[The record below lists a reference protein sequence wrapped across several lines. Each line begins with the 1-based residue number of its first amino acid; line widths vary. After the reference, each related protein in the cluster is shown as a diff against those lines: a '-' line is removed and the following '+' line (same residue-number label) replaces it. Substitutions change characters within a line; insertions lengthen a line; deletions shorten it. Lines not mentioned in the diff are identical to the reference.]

1 MSKSSTRRVPMVLI
15 VVLAILLASLMSFSI
30 VDGISKAD
38 ENIVKQNSLS
48 LGHLSDIH
56 YFPLHHC
63 YQDVKADNYKTSDFY
78 DSMTGDTKLVLES
91 GIILKQQV
99 EALIKDA
106 KDGVCPQFVLATG
119 DLSKNGEATA
129 LVDVANSLR
138 YMQNEIR
145 KIAGYENFQVFA
157 TPGNHDLY
165 NTSGAL
171 YSQKDGSARKSD
183 ALSAMQFA
191 LVFAGLGYPNA
202 NLTGDDGAID
212 LTEYLPEDYWF
223 GEFTKDYQV
232 SYNSDKVNIHYYN
245 ENLEAVASKTTTAE
259 KLALYYAIGDVNNAL
274 SFSAEIL
281 NPGLEDYSLL
291 VIDASDRQAADIGAL
306 VRINKSEYEV
316 LKAAGTADN
325 FKYYL
330 EKADGAI
337 NTDKEASADELAR
350 ALASGSHVYRS
361 TGLDHLCG
369 GRLTEKLLDWMQK
382 YCEQQ
387 NVEGK
392 STLGEETVIACF
404 HQNALPHWEMEDEI
418 LKDFTIYNWEN
429 TAKRMLD
436 MGIRYVFTGHMH
448 VCDAMTYTDAAGR
461 TLYDFQTG
469 SCVSYYSPRR
479 YTTISRYDA
488 NGKLGEDCVSN
499 VMTLNTVD
507 IKEVPSSNVF
517 EAAPWNQA
525 TYDAAIATY
534 KANPTHTNWEAV
546 VATNPDY
553 LAYIIQYDD
562 MSRLNYNDYIT
573 KEIYSQLLDR
583 LVGHFVS
590 QNTIDS
596 LVSKVT
602 DVVKSGNMV
611 VSLVAS
617 TLFPDIQVPSE
628 EFEGDFDTV
637 KIDSQ
642 KALCGL
648 VDYILYTV
656 LYDMPYQY
664 EGKTVNKVL
673 DVVNKVVGNI
683 LDWSFGDE
691 NIQSSVN
698 PANKGKM
705 KVQDIASFILTAHTI
720 GIEISFDETYDSID
734 AKYTEVAC
742 GEETFRFQQPTDA
755 TYRKRMLA
763 ALNDMCDQLESG
775 VFVDRLLKALL
786 NPVFSDEGSV
796 LKTLL
801 THKFDFNNAVTK
813 GYITKDQMTSLKD
826 GLGKGL
832 PGLLKLPVVK
842 TALEKFGIN
851 LQLADDF
858 SIDAENFVI
867 ADVVNDLLPAIKP
880 IVAKLLGFTLDGN
893 DVIGIV
899 QNFLDSYLVDSFYKG
914 LGGIA
919 KDIVV
924 TFATDVYPDL
934 ADFTNP
940 AAPTTFQPHADYVY
954 GNVKLSYLASLNKV
968 SKVGATFNAA
978 TQDNGRVPSRV
989 TTNFDTA
996 SGTTTFT
1003 IRFYTDENVYGTFRL
1018 LDENGNEL
1026 GKLST
1031 SQKQAFLDYAANKTD
1046 YLDTKANA
1054 TINGINVSM
1063 LTQTKPQY
1071 VPLIDLGLLCITHGQ
1086 IEDKA
1091 TKQPYVYGDRDNAVA
1106 NSVIYYNCTT
1116 VTVSGLEAGKTY
1128 YYDVAGNFEYK
1139 DEVNT
1144 FSLLD
1149 FVKLDGYEKKALS
1162 FTTAKGKDADKFEFL
1177 TIADIQGMIQ
1187 SMYDESHEAVTALL
1201 KDERVN
1207 GYDFIL
1213 NAGDMCDNGKNFGQ
1227 WGMALDTYKDL
1238 TLNSSVFFTSGNH
1251 ENNTGAM
1258 GRYFNYTEM
1267 KDGAAQPISGE
1278 YYSFDYAN
1286 AHFVVLNTNDTDENG
1301 LGKDQLA
1308 WLENDLANTDAKWK
1322 FVLMHK
1328 SLYSAGSHAFDT
1340 EVIAMRSQLSKLFA
1354 ENGVNVVFG
1363 GHDHTYTET
1372 YLVNKDGKV
1381 VDKTNAEGVR
1391 YTGDGVLYIT
1401 LGTLGTKFYNYKENN
1416 TTTDKFNKDGSILS
1430 TLDSQTFGKI
1440 SVDGDTITYTG
1451 YYYNRTT
1458 GKIDEIGAT
1467 TLTSVAPPKDNKL
1480 TTILLATIIPSV
1492 AVIGVGTGLG
1502 IHFGKKKKAKL
1513 SA

>member
-1 MSKSSTRRVPMVLI
+1 MVLI

-38 ENIVKQNSLS
+38 GNIVKQNSLS

-99 EALIKDA
+99 EALIQDA

-119 DLSKNGEATA
+119 DLSKNGEVTA

-145 KIAGYENFQVFA
+145 TIEGYENFQVFA

-202 NLTGDDGAID
+202 NLTGDDGAIN
-212 LTEYLPEDYWF
+212 LTEYLPADYWY
-223 GEFTKDYQV
+223 GEFTKNYQV
-232 SYNSDKVNIHYYN
+232 SYNSDKINIHYYN
-245 ENLEAVASKTTTAE
+245 ENLEAVTSKTTTAE

-306 VRINKSEYEV
+306 VRISKSEYDA
-316 LKAAGTADN
+316 LKEAGKADH
-325 FKYYL
+325 FKYFL

-350 ALASGSHVYRS
+350 ALTSGSHVYRS

-369 GRLTEKLLDWMQK
+369 GRLTEPVLDWMQK

-479 YTTISRYDA
+479 CTTISRYDA
-488 NGKLGEDCVSN
+488 NGKLGEDCVSK
-499 VMTLNTVD
+499 VMTLDTVG

-517 EAAPWNQA
+517 DAAPWNQA
-525 TYDAAIATY
+525 AFDAAIATY
-534 KANPTHTNWEAV
+534 KANPTHANWEAV

-562 MSRLNYNDYIT
+562 MSRLSYNDYIT

-583 LVGHFVS
+583 LVSHFLN
-590 QNTIDS
+590 QGTIDS

-602 DVVKSGNMV
+602 DVVAGDNMV
-611 VSLVAS
+611 VGLVRS
-617 TLFPDIQVPSE
+617 TLFPDFEKYNE
-628 EFEGDFDTV
+628 EDDDYEYVSVDT
-637 KIDSQ
+637 KH
-642 KALCGL
+642 ALSGL
-648 VDYILYTV
+648 VDYILDTV

-664 EGKTVNKVL
+664 EGETVNKAL
-673 DVVNKVVGNI
+673 DLVNKVVGNI

-698 PANKGKM
+698 PENKGKM

-734 AKYTEVAC
+734 ATFSEVAC

-775 VFVDRLLKALL
+775 VFVEKLLSALL
-786 NPVFSDEGSV
+786 DPVFSNDGSL
-796 LKTLL
+796 LKTILN
-801 THKFDFNNAVTK
+801 HKFDFRDAVE
-813 GYITKDQMTSLKD
+813 KDYLTPDELESLKK
-826 GLGKGL
+826 GLGEGL
-832 PGLLKLPVVK
+832 PEILKMPLVKNLLQSMGITLELP
-842 TALEKFGIN
+842 E
-851 LQLADDF
+851 DY
-858 SIDAENFVI
+858 SIDATNFVLV
-867 ADVVNDLLPAIKP
+867 DVINDLLPAIKTV
-880 IVAKLLGFTLDGN
+880 VAKLLGFSLEGS

-919 KDIVV
+919 KEIVV

-940 AAPTTFQPHADYVY
+940 SAPTTFQPNENYVF
-954 GNVKLSYLASLNKV
+954 GGVKLSYLSTLNKV
-968 SKVGATFNAA
+968 STVGAEFNAA

-989 TTNFDTA
+989 TANFDTA
-996 SGTTTFT
+996 NGTGAYT
-1003 IRFYTDENVYGTFRL
+1003 IRFYTEENVYGTFRL
-1018 LDENGNEL
+1018 LDENGNVL
-1026 GKLST
+1026 GALST
-1031 SQKQAFLDYAANKTD
+1031 SQKQAFANYAVNKTD
-1046 YLDTKANA
+1046 YLDAKAST
-1054 TINGINVSM
+1054 TINGIKVDM

-1071 VPLIDLGLLCITHGQ
+1071 IPLIDLGLICLTHGQ

-1091 TKQPYVYGDRDNAVA
+1091 TEQPYVYGDRDASVA
-1106 NSVIYYNCTT
+1106 NSVIYWNCTT
-1116 VTVSGLEAGKTY
+1116 VTISGLEAGKTY

-1139 DEVNT
+1139 DEANT
-1144 FSLLD
+1144 FSLLE
-1149 FVKLDGYEKKALS
+1149 FVKLDGYDKS
-1162 FTTAKGKDADKFEFL
+1162 GFTFTTAKDANSDSFEFL

-1187 SMYDESHEAVTALL
+1187 SMYDESHEAVSALL

-1227 WGMALDTYKDL
+1227 WGMALNTYQDL
-1238 TLNSSVFFTSGNH
+1238 TINTSVFFTSGNH

-1258 GRYFNYTEM
+1258 ARYFNYTEK
-1267 KDGAAQPISGE
+1267 KDGNVQAISGE

-1286 AHFVVLNTNDTDENG
+1286 AHFTVLDTNDATSDG
-1301 LGKDQLA
+1301 LGAEQLA
-1308 WLENDLANTDAKWK
+1308 WLKNDLANTNAKWK

-1328 SLYSAGSHAFDT
+1328 SLYSAGSHAFDG
-1340 EVIAMRSQLSKLFA
+1340 EVIAMRTQLTKLFA

-1372 YLVNKDGKV
+1372 YLVDKDGKV
-1381 VDKTNAEGVR
+1381 VDKTDGKGVR
-1391 YTGDGVLYIT
+1391 YTGDGVMYIT
-1401 LGTLGTKFYNYKENN
+1401 LGTLGTKFYTYRENDM
-1416 TTTDKFNKDGSILS
+1416 TTDKFNKDESILH
-1430 TLDSQTFGKI
+1430 TLDSQTFGKVVV
-1440 SVDGDTITYTG
+1440 SGDAITYTG
-1451 YYYNRTT
+1451 YYFNRST

-1467 TLTSVAPPKDNKL
+1467 TLTSVAPPKDSKL

-1492 AVIGVGTGLG
+1492 VVIGVGVGLG
-1502 IHFGKKKKAKL
+1502 VFFAKKKKAKI
-1513 SA
+1513 AA

>member
-1 MSKSSTRRVPMVLI
+1 MVLI

-38 ENIVKQNSLS
+38 GNIVKKNSLS

-78 DSMTGDTKLVLES
+78 NSMTGDTKLVLES

-99 EALIKDA
+99 EALIQDA
-106 KDGVCPQFVLATG
+106 KDGKCPQFVFATG

-212 LTEYLPEDYWF
+212 LTQYLPADYWY

-245 ENLEAVASKTTTAE
+245 ENLEAVASKTTTEE

-306 VRINKSEYEV
+306 VRINKSEYEA
-316 LKAAGTADN
+316 LKAADKAAD

-337 NTDKEASADELAR
+337 NTDKEASADELAHS
-350 ALASGSHVYRS
+350 LASGSHVYRS

-369 GRLTEKLLDWMQK
+369 GRLTEPLLDWMQK

-392 STLGEETVIACF
+392 STLGEETVMACF

-418 LKDFTIYNWEN
+418 LKDFTVYNWEN

-488 NGKLGEDCVSN
+488 NGKLGEDCVSK
-499 VMTLNTVD
+499 VMTLDTVG
-507 IKEVPSSNVF
+507 IKEVPSGNVF
-517 EAAPWNQA
+517 DAAPWNQA
-525 TYDAAIATY
+525 AFDAAIAIY
-534 KANPTHTNWEAV
+534 KEAPTHANWEAV

-562 MSRLNYNDYIT
+562 MSRLSYNDYIT

-583 LVGHFVS
+583 LVSHFIN
-590 QNTIDS
+590 QGTIDS

-602 DVVKSGNMV
+602 DVVAGDNMV
-611 VSLVAS
+611 VGLVRS
-617 TLFPDIQVPSE
+617 TLFPDFEKYNE
-628 EFEGDFDTV
+628 EDDDYENVSVDT
-637 KIDSQ
+637 KH
-642 KALCGL
+642 ALSGL
-648 VDYILYTV
+648 VDYILDTV

-664 EGKTVNKVL
+664 EGGTVNKAL
-673 DVVNKVVGNI
+673 DLVNKVVGNI

-698 PANKGKM
+698 PENKGKM

-734 AKYTEVAC
+734 ATFSEVAC

-775 VFVDRLLKALL
+775 EFVEKLLSALL
-786 NPVFSDEGSV
+786 DPVFSNDGSL
-796 LKTLL
+796 LKTILN
-801 THKFDFNNAVTK
+801 HKFDFSDAVEKNYLTP
-813 GYITKDQMTSLKD
+813 DELESLKK
-826 GLGKGL
+826 GLGEGL
-832 PGLLKLPVVK
+832 PEILKMPLVKNLLQSMGITLELP
-842 TALEKFGIN
+842 E
-851 LQLADDF
+851 DY
-858 SIDAENFVI
+858 SIDATNFVLVDI
-867 ADVVNDLLPAIKP
+867 INDLLPAIKTV
-880 IVAKLLGFTLDGN
+880 VAKLLGFSLEGS

-924 TFATDVYPDL
+924 AFATDVYPDL

-940 AAPTTFQPHADYVY
+940 SAPTTFQPNENYVF
-954 GNVKLSYLASLNKV
+954 GGVKLSYLSTLNKV
-968 SKVGATFNAA
+968 SAVGAEFNAA

-989 TTNFDTA
+989 TANFDTA
-996 SGTTTFT
+996 NGTSAYT
-1003 IRFYTDENVYGTFRL
+1003 IRFYTEENVYGTFRL

-1026 GKLST
+1026 GALST
-1031 SQKQAFLDYAANKTD
+1031 SQKQAFADYAVNKTD
-1046 YLDTKANA
+1046 YLDAKASA
-1054 TINGINVSM
+1054 TINGIKVDM

-1071 VPLIDLGLLCITHGQ
+1071 IPLIDLGLLCITHGQ
-1086 IEDKA
+1086 IEDKD
-1091 TKQPYVYGDRDNAVA
+1091 TEQPYVYGDRDASVA
-1106 NSVIYYNCTT
+1106 NSVIYWNCTT

-1149 FVKLDGYEKKALS
+1149 FVKLGGYEKKALS
-1162 FTTAKGKDADKFEFL
+1162 FTTAKDANSDSFEFL

-1187 SMYDESHEAVTALL
+1187 GMYTESHEAVSALL

-1238 TLNSSVFFTSGNH
+1238 TLNSSMFFTSGNH

-1258 GRYFNYTEM
+1258 GRYFNYTEN
-1267 KDGAAQPISGE
+1267 KDGNVQAISGE

-1286 AHFVVLNTNDTDENG
+1286 AHFTVLDTNDATSDG
-1301 LGKDQLA
+1301 LGAEQLA
-1308 WLENDLANTDAKWK
+1308 WLKNDLANTNAKWK

-1328 SLYSAGSHAFDT
+1328 SLYSAGSHAFDG
-1340 EVIAMRSQLSKLFA
+1340 EVIAMRTQLTKLFA

-1372 YLVNKDGKV
+1372 YLVDKDGKV
-1381 VDKTNAEGVR
+1381 VDKTDSKGVR
-1391 YTGDGVLYIT
+1391 YTGDGVMYIT
-1401 LGTLGTKFYNYKENN
+1401 LGTLGTKFYTYRDNN
-1416 TTTDKFNKDGSILS
+1416 MTTDKFNKDGSVLS
-1430 TLDSQTFGKI
+1430 TLDSQTFGKVVV
-1440 SVDGDTITYTG
+1440 SGDTITYTG
-1451 YYYNRTT
+1451 YYFNRST

-1467 TLTSVAPPKDNKL
+1467 TLSAKKNNL

-1492 AVIGVGTGLG
+1492 VVIGVGVGLG
-1502 IHFGKKKKAKL
+1502 VFFAKKKKAKI
-1513 SA
+1513 AA

>member
-1 MSKSSTRRVPMVLI
+1 MVLI

-38 ENIVKQNSLS
+38 GNIVKQNSLS

-78 DSMTGDTKLVLES
+78 NSMTGDTKLVLES

-99 EALIKDA
+99 EALIQDA
-106 KDGVCPQFVLATG
+106 KDGKCPQFVLATG

-171 YSQKDGSARKSD
+171 YSQIDGSARKSD

-212 LTEYLPEDYWF
+212 LTQYLPSDYWY

-232 SYNSDKVNIHYYN
+232 SYNSDKVNIHYYD

-306 VRINKSEYEV
+306 VRINKSEYEA
-316 LKAAGTADN
+316 LKAAGKAAD

-369 GRLTEKLLDWMQK
+369 GRLTEPLLDWMQK

-418 LKDFTIYNWEN
+418 LKDFTVYNWEN

-488 NGKLGEDCVSN
+488 NGKLGEDCVSK
-499 VMTLNTVD
+499 VMTLDTVG

-517 EAAPWNQA
+517 GAAPWDQA
-525 TYDAAIATY
+525 AYNAAIAIY
-534 KANPTHTNWEAV
+534 KANPTHANWEAV

-562 MSRLNYNDYIT
+562 MSRLSYNDYIT

-583 LVGHFVS
+583 LVSHFIN
-590 QNTIDS
+590 QGTIDS

-602 DVVKSGNMV
+602 DVVAGDNMV
-611 VSLVAS
+611 VGLVRS
-617 TLFPDIQVPSE
+617 TLFPDFEKYNE
-628 EFEGDFDTV
+628 EDDDYENVSVDT
-637 KIDSQ
+637 KH
-642 KALCGL
+642 ALSGL
-648 VDYILYTV
+648 VDYILDTV

-664 EGKTVNKVL
+664 EGGTVNKAL
-673 DVVNKVVGNI
+673 DLVNKVVGNI

-698 PANKGKM
+698 PENKGKM

-734 AKYTEVAC
+734 ATFSEVAC

-775 VFVDRLLKALL
+775 EFVEKLLSALL
-786 NPVFSDEGSV
+786 DPVFSNDGSL
-796 LKTLL
+796 LKTILN
-801 THKFDFNNAVTK
+801 HKFDFSDAVEKNYLTP
-813 GYITKDQMTSLKD
+813 DELESLKK
-826 GLGKGL
+826 GLGEGL
-832 PGLLKLPVVK
+832 PEILKMPLVKNLLQSMGITLELP
-842 TALEKFGIN
+842 E
-851 LQLADDF
+851 DY
-858 SIDAENFVI
+858 SIDATNFVLVDI
-867 ADVVNDLLPAIKP
+867 INDLLPAIKTV
-880 IVAKLLGFTLDGN
+880 VAKLLGFSLEGS
-893 DVIGIV
+893 DVVGIV

-919 KDIVV
+919 KEIVV
-924 TFATDVYPDL
+924 AFATDVYPDL

-940 AAPTTFQPHADYVY
+940 SAPTTFQPNENYVF
-954 GNVKLSYLASLNKV
+954 GGVKLSYLSTLNKV
-968 SKVGATFNAA
+968 SAVGAEFNAA

-989 TTNFDTA
+989 TANFDTA
-996 SGTTTFT
+996 NGTSAYT
-1003 IRFYTDENVYGTFRL
+1003 IRFYTEENVYGTFRL

-1026 GKLST
+1026 GALST
-1031 SQKQAFLDYAANKTD
+1031 SQKQAFADYAVNKTD
-1046 YLDTKANA
+1046 YLDAKASA
-1054 TINGINVSM
+1054 TINGIKVDM

-1071 VPLIDLGLLCITHGQ
+1071 IPLIDLGLLCLTHGQ

-1091 TKQPYVYGDRDNAVA
+1091 TEQPYVYGDRDASVA
-1106 NSVIYYNCTT
+1106 NSVIYWNCTT
-1116 VTVSGLEAGKTY
+1116 VTISGLEAGKTY

-1149 FVKLDGYEKKALS
+1149 FVKLGGYEKKALS
-1162 FTTAKGKDADKFEFL
+1162 FTTAKDANSDSFEFL

-1187 SMYDESHEAVTALL
+1187 GMYTESHEAVSALL

-1238 TLNSSVFFTSGNH
+1238 TLNSSMFFTSGNH

-1258 GRYFNYTEM
+1258 GRYFNYTEN
-1267 KDGAAQPISGE
+1267 KDGNVQAISGE

-1286 AHFVVLNTNDTDENG
+1286 AHFTVLDTNDATSDG
-1301 LGKDQLA
+1301 LGAEQLA
-1308 WLENDLANTDAKWK
+1308 WLKNDLANTNAKWK

-1328 SLYSAGSHAFDT
+1328 SLYSAGSHAFDG
-1340 EVIAMRSQLSKLFA
+1340 EVIAMRTQLTKLFA

-1372 YLVNKDGKV
+1372 YLVDKDGKV
-1381 VDKTNAEGVR
+1381 VDKTDGKGVR
-1391 YTGDGVLYIT
+1391 YTGDGVMYIT
-1401 LGTLGTKFYNYKENN
+1401 LGTLGTKFYTYRENDM
-1416 TTTDKFNKDGSILS
+1416 TTDKFNKDGSVLS
-1430 TLDSQTFGKI
+1430 TLDSQTFGKVVV
-1440 SVDGDTITYTG
+1440 SGDTITYTG
-1451 YYYNRTT
+1451 YYFNRST

-1467 TLTSVAPPKDNKL
+1467 TLSAKKNNL

-1492 AVIGVGTGLG
+1492 VVISVGVGLG
-1502 IHFGKKKKAKL
+1502 VFFAKKKKAKI
-1513 SA
+1513 AA

>member
-1 MSKSSTRRVPMVLI
+1 MVLI

-38 ENIVKQNSLS
+38 GNIVKQNSLS

-99 EALIKDA
+99 EALIQDA
-106 KDGVCPQFVLATG
+106 KNGVCPQFVLATG

-138 YMQNEIR
+138 YMQNKIR
-145 KIAGYENFQVFA
+145 EIAGYENFQVFA

-171 YSQKDGSARKSD
+171 YSQIDGSARKSD

-202 NLTGDDGAID
+202 NLTGADGAIN
-212 LTEYLPEDYWF
+212 LTEYLPADYWY
-223 GEFTKDYQV
+223 GEFTKNYQV
-232 SYNSDKVNIHYYN
+232 SYNSDKINIHYYN

-291 VIDASDRQAADIGAL
+291 VIDASDRQASDIGAL
-306 VRINKSEYEV
+306 VRINKSEYEA
-316 LKAAGTADN
+316 LKEAGKAAD
-325 FKYYL
+325 FKYFL

-350 ALASGSHVYRS
+350 ALTSGSHVYRS

-369 GRLTEKLLDWMQK
+369 GRLTETLLDWMQK

-488 NGKLGEDCVSN
+488 NGKLGEDCVSK
-499 VMTLNTVD
+499 VMTLDTVG

-517 EAAPWNQA
+517 DAAPWDQA
-525 TYDAAIATY
+525 AYNAAIAIY
-534 KANPTHTNWEAV
+534 KEAPTHANWEAV

-562 MSRLNYNDYIT
+562 MSRLSYNDYIT

-583 LVGHFVS
+583 LVSHFIN
-590 QNTIDS
+590 QGTIDS

-602 DVVKSGNMV
+602 DVVAGDNMV
-611 VSLVAS
+611 VGLVRS
-617 TLFPDIQVPSE
+617 TLFPDFEKYNE
-628 EFEGDFDTV
+628 EDDDYEYVSVDT
-637 KIDSQ
+637 KH
-642 KALCGL
+642 ALSGL
-648 VDYILYTV
+648 VDYILDTV
-656 LYDMPYQY
+656 LYDMPYKY
-664 EGKTVNKVL
+664 EGETVNKAL
-673 DVVNKVVGNI
+673 DLVNKVVGNI

-698 PANKGKM
+698 PENKGKM

-734 AKYTEVAC
+734 ATFTEVAC

-775 VFVDRLLKALL
+775 EFVEKLLSALL
-786 NPVFSDEGSV
+786 DPVFSNDGSL
-796 LKTLL
+796 LKTILN
-801 THKFDFNNAVTK
+801 HKFDFSDAVEKNYLTS
-813 GYITKDQMTSLKD
+813 DELESLKK
-826 GLGKGL
+826 GLGEGL
-832 PGLLKLPVVK
+832 PAILKMPLVKNLLQSMGITLELP
-842 TALEKFGIN
+842 E
-851 LQLADDF
+851 DY
-858 SIDAENFVI
+858 SIDATNFVLV
-867 ADVVNDLLPAIKP
+867 DVINDLLPAIKTV
-880 IVAKLLGFTLDGN
+880 VAKLLGFSLEGS

-919 KDIVV
+919 KEIVV
-924 TFATDVYPDL
+924 AFATDVYPDL

-940 AAPTTFQPHADYVY
+940 SAPTTFQPNENYVF
-954 GNVKLSYLASLNKV
+954 GGVKLSYLSTLNKV
-968 SKVGATFNAA
+968 STVGAEFNAA

-989 TTNFDTA
+989 TANFDTA
-996 SGTTTFT
+996 NGTSAYT
-1003 IRFYTDENVYGTFRL
+1003 IRFYTEENVYGTFRL
-1018 LDENGNEL
+1018 LDENGNVL
-1026 GKLST
+1026 GALST
-1031 SQKQAFLDYAANKTD
+1031 SQKQAFADYAVNKTD
-1046 YLDTKANA
+1046 YLDAKASA
-1054 TINGINVSM
+1054 TINGIKVDM

-1071 VPLIDLGLLCITHGQ
+1071 IPLIDLGLLCLTHGQ

-1091 TKQPYVYGDRDNAVA
+1091 TEQPYVYGDRDASVA
-1106 NSVIYYNCTT
+1106 NSVIYWNCTT
-1116 VTVSGLEAGKTY
+1116 VTISGLEAGKTY

-1139 DEVNT
+1139 DEANT
-1144 FSLLD
+1144 FSLLE
-1149 FVKLDGYEKKALS
+1149 FVKLDGYDKS
-1162 FTTAKGKDADKFEFL
+1162 GFTFTTAKDANSDSFEFL

-1187 SMYDESHEAVTALL
+1187 SMYDESHEAVSALL

-1227 WGMALDTYKDL
+1227 WGMALNTYQDL
-1238 TLNSSVFFTSGNH
+1238 TINTSVFFTSGNH

-1258 GRYFNYTEM
+1258 GRYFNYTEN
-1267 KDGAAQPISGE
+1267 KDGNVQAISGE

-1286 AHFVVLNTNDTDENG
+1286 AHFTVLDTNDATSDG
-1301 LGKDQLA
+1301 LGAEQLA
-1308 WLENDLANTDAKWK
+1308 WLKNDLANTNAKWK

-1328 SLYSAGSHAFDT
+1328 SLYSAGSHAFDG
-1340 EVIAMRSQLSKLFA
+1340 EVIAMRTQLTKLFA

-1363 GHDHTYTET
+1363 GHDHSYTET
-1372 YLVNKDGKV
+1372 YLVDKDGKV
-1381 VDKTNAEGVR
+1381 VDKTDGKGVR
-1391 YTGDGVLYIT
+1391 YTGDGVMYIT
-1401 LGTLGTKFYNYKENN
+1401 LGTLGTKFYNYRENDM
-1416 TTTDKFNKDGSILS
+1416 TTDKFNKDESILH
-1430 TLDSQTFGKI
+1430 TLDSQTFGKVVV
-1440 SVDGDTITYTG
+1440 SGDTITYTG
-1451 YYYNRTT
+1451 YYFNRST

-1467 TLTSVAPPKDNKL
+1467 TLSAKKNNL

-1492 AVIGVGTGLG
+1492 AVIGVGVGLG
-1502 IHFGKKKKAKL
+1502 VFFAKKKKAKI
-1513 SA
+1513 AA

>member
-1 MSKSSTRRVPMVLI
+1 MVLI

-38 ENIVKQNSLS
+38 ENIVKKNSLS

-99 EALIKDA
+99 EALIQDA
-106 KDGVCPQFVLATG
+106 KNGVCPQFVLATG
-119 DLSKNGEATA
+119 DLSKNGEVTA

-145 KIAGYENFQVFA
+145 KIEGYENFQVFA

-171 YSQKDGSARKSD
+171 YSQYDGSARKSD

-202 NLTGDDGAID
+202 NLTGDDGAIN
-212 LTEYLPEDYWF
+212 LTKYLPEDYWY
-223 GEFTKDYQV
+223 GEFTTRYQV

-281 NPGLEDYSLL
+281 NTGLEDYSLL

-306 VRINKSEYEV
+306 VRINKNEYEA
-316 LKAAGTADN
+316 LKAADKAAD

-337 NTDKEASADELAR
+337 NTDKEASADELAH
-350 ALASGSHVYRS
+350 ALASGNHVYRS

-369 GRLTEKLLDWMQK
+369 GRLTEPLLDWMQK

-418 LKDFTIYNWEN
+418 LKDFTVYNWEN

-488 NGKLGEDCVSN
+488 NGKLGEDCVSK
-499 VMTLNTVD
+499 VMTLDTVG

-517 EAAPWNQA
+517 DAAPWNQA
-525 TYDAAIATY
+525 TYDAAIAIY
-534 KANPTHTNWEAV
+534 KANPTHANWEAV

-562 MSRLNYNDYIT
+562 MSRLSYNDYIT

-583 LVGHFVS
+583 LVSHFIN
-590 QNTIDS
+590 QGTIDS

-602 DVVKSGNMV
+602 DIVAGDNMV
-611 VSLVAS
+611 VGLVRS
-617 TLFPDIQVPSE
+617 TLFPDFEKYNE
-628 EFEGDFDTV
+628 EDDDYEYVSVDT
-637 KIDSQ
+637 KH
-642 KALCGL
+642 ALSGL
-648 VDYILYTV
+648 VDYILDTV

-664 EGKTVNKVL
+664 EGETVNKAL
-673 DVVNKVVGNI
+673 DLVNKVVGNI

-698 PANKGKM
+698 PENKGKM

-734 AKYTEVAC
+734 ATFSEVAC

-775 VFVDRLLKALL
+775 EFVEKLLSALL
-786 NPVFSDEGSV
+786 DPVFSNDGSL
-796 LKTLL
+796 LKTILN
-801 THKFDFNNAVTK
+801 HKFDFRDAVE
-813 GYITKDQMTSLKD
+813 KDYLTPDELESLKK
-826 GLGKGL
+826 GLGEGL
-832 PGLLKLPVVK
+832 PEILKMPLVKNLLQSMGITLELP
-842 TALEKFGIN
+842 E
-851 LQLADDF
+851 DY
-858 SIDAENFVI
+858 SIDATNFVLV
-867 ADVVNDLLPAIKP
+867 DVINDLLPAIKTV
-880 IVAKLLGFTLDGN
+880 VAKLLGFSLEGS

-919 KDIVV
+919 KEIVV

-940 AAPTTFQPHADYVY
+940 SAPTTFQPNENYVF
-954 GNVKLSYLASLNKV
+954 GGVKLSYLSTLNKV
-968 SKVGATFNAA
+968 STVGAEFNAA

-989 TTNFDTA
+989 TANFDTA
-996 SGTTTFT
+996 NGTSAYT
-1003 IRFYTDENVYGTFRL
+1003 IRFYTEENVYGTFRL
-1018 LDENGNEL
+1018 LDENGNVL
-1026 GKLST
+1026 GALST
-1031 SQKQAFLDYAANKTD
+1031 SQKQAFADYAVNKTD
-1046 YLDTKANA
+1046 YLDAKASA
-1054 TINGINVSM
+1054 TINGIKVDM

-1071 VPLIDLGLLCITHGQ
+1071 IPLIDLGLLCLTHGQ

-1091 TKQPYVYGDRDNAVA
+1091 TKQPYVYGDRDASVA
-1106 NSVIYYNCTT
+1106 NSVIYWNCTT
-1116 VTVSGLEAGKTY
+1116 VTISGLEAGKTY

-1139 DEVNT
+1139 DEANT
-1144 FSLLD
+1144 FSLLE
-1149 FVKLDGYEKKALS
+1149 FVKLDGYDKS
-1162 FTTAKGKDADKFEFL
+1162 GFTFTTAKDANSDSFEFL

-1187 SMYDESHEAVTALL
+1187 SMYDESHEAVSALL

-1227 WGMALDTYKDL
+1227 WGMALNTYQDL
-1238 TLNSSVFFTSGNH
+1238 TINTSVFFTSGNH

-1258 GRYFNYTEM
+1258 ARYFNYTEK
-1267 KDGAAQPISGE
+1267 KDGNVQAISGE

-1286 AHFVVLNTNDTDENG
+1286 AHFTVLDTNDATSDG
-1301 LGKDQLA
+1301 LGAEQLA
-1308 WLENDLANTDAKWK
+1308 WLKNDLANTNAKWK

-1328 SLYSAGSHAFDT
+1328 SLYSAGSHAFDG
-1340 EVIAMRSQLSKLFA
+1340 EVIAMRTQLTKLFA

-1372 YLVNKDGKV
+1372 YLVDKDGKV
-1381 VDKTNAEGVR
+1381 VDKTDGKGVR
-1391 YTGDGVLYIT
+1391 YTGDGVMYIT
-1401 LGTLGTKFYNYKENN
+1401 LGTLGTKFYNYRENDM
-1416 TTTDKFNKDGSILS
+1416 TTDKFNKDESILH
-1430 TLDSQTFGKI
+1430 TLDSQTFGKVVV
-1440 SVDGDTITYTG
+1440 SGDTITYTG
-1451 YYYNRTT
+1451 YYFNRST

-1467 TLTSVAPPKDNKL
+1467 TLSAKKNNL

-1492 AVIGVGTGLG
+1492 AVIGVGVGLG
-1502 IHFGKKKKAKL
+1502 VFFAKKKKAKIV
-1513 SA
+1513 A

>member
-1 MSKSSTRRVPMVLI
+1 MVLI

-38 ENIVKQNSLS
+38 GNIVKKNSLS

-78 DSMTGDTKLVLES
+78 NSMTGDTKLVLES

-99 EALIKDA
+99 EALIQDA
-106 KDGVCPQFVLATG
+106 KDGKCPQFVLATG

-145 KIAGYENFQVFA
+145 KVAGYENFQVFA

-171 YSQKDGSARKSD
+171 YSQEDGSARKSD

-212 LTEYLPEDYWF
+212 LTQYLPADYWY

-232 SYNSDKVNIHYYN
+232 SYNSDKVNIHYYD

-306 VRINKSEYEV
+306 VRINKSEYEA
-316 LKAAGTADN
+316 LKAADKAAD

-337 NTDKEASADELAR
+337 NTDKEASADELAH

-369 GRLTEKLLDWMQK
+369 GRLTEKVLNWMQK

-488 NGKLGEDCVSN
+488 NGKLGEDCVSK
-499 VMTLNTVD
+499 VMTLDTVG

-517 EAAPWNQA
+517 DAAPWNQA
-525 TYDAAIATY
+525 TYDAAIAIY
-534 KANPTHTNWEAV
+534 KANPTHENWEAV

-562 MSRLNYNDYIT
+562 MSRLSYNDYIT

-583 LVGHFVS
+583 LVSHFIN
-590 QNTIDS
+590 QGTIDS

-602 DVVKSGNMV
+602 DVVAGDNMV
-611 VSLVAS
+611 VGLVRS
-617 TLFPDIQVPSE
+617 TLFPDFEKYNE
-628 EFEGDFDTV
+628 EDDDYENVSVDT
-637 KIDSQ
+637 KH
-642 KALCGL
+642 ALSGL
-648 VDYILYTV
+648 VDYILDTV

-664 EGKTVNKVL
+664 EGGTVNKAL
-673 DVVNKVVGNI
+673 DLVNKVVGNI

-698 PANKGKM
+698 PENKGKM

-734 AKYTEVAC
+734 ATFSEVAC

-775 VFVDRLLKALL
+775 EFVEKLLSALL
-786 NPVFSDEGSV
+786 DPVFSNDGSL
-796 LKTLL
+796 LKTILN
-801 THKFDFNNAVTK
+801 HKFDFSDAVEKNYLTP
-813 GYITKDQMTSLKD
+813 DELESLKK
-826 GLGKGL
+826 GLGEGL
-832 PGLLKLPVVK
+832 PEILKMPLVKNLLQSMGITLELP
-842 TALEKFGIN
+842 EN
-851 LQLADDF
+851 Y
-858 SIDAENFVI
+858 SIDATNFVLV
-867 ADVVNDLLPAIKP
+867 DVINDLLPAIKTV
-880 IVAKLLGFTLDGN
+880 VAKLLGFSLEGS

-919 KDIVV
+919 KEIVV
-924 TFATDVYPDL
+924 AFATDVYPDL

-940 AAPTTFQPHADYVY
+940 SAPTTFQPNENYVF
-954 GNVKLSYLASLNKV
+954 GGVKLSYLSTLNKV
-968 SKVGATFNAA
+968 SAVGAEFNAA

-989 TTNFDTA
+989 TANFDTA
-996 SGTTTFT
+996 NGTSAYT
-1003 IRFYTDENVYGTFRL
+1003 IRFYTEENVYGTFRL

-1026 GKLST
+1026 GALST
-1031 SQKQAFLDYAANKTD
+1031 SQKQAFADYAVNKTD
-1046 YLDTKANA
+1046 YLDAKASA
-1054 TINGINVSM
+1054 TINGIKVDM

-1071 VPLIDLGLLCITHGQ
+1071 IPLIDLGLLCITHGQ

-1091 TKQPYVYGDRDNAVA
+1091 TEQPYVYGDRDASVA
-1106 NSVIYYNCTT
+1106 NSVIYWNCNT

-1149 FVKLDGYEKKALS
+1149 FVKLGGYEKKALS
-1162 FTTAKGKDADKFEFL
+1162 FTTAKDANSDSFEFL

-1187 SMYDESHEAVTALL
+1187 GMYTESHEAVSALL

-1238 TLNSSVFFTSGNH
+1238 TLNSSMFFTSGNH

-1258 GRYFNYTEM
+1258 GRYFNYTEN
-1267 KDGAAQPISGE
+1267 KDGNVQAISGE

-1286 AHFVVLNTNDTDENG
+1286 AHFTVLDTNDATSDG
-1301 LGKDQLA
+1301 LGAEQLA
-1308 WLENDLANTDAKWK
+1308 WLKNDLANTNAKWK

-1328 SLYSAGSHAFDT
+1328 SLYSAGSHAFDG
-1340 EVIAMRSQLSKLFA
+1340 EVIAMRTQLTKLFA

-1372 YLVNKDGKV
+1372 YLVDKDGKV
-1381 VDKTNAEGVR
+1381 VDKTDGKGVR
-1391 YTGDGVLYIT
+1391 YTGDGVMYIT
-1401 LGTLGTKFYNYKENN
+1401 LGTLGTKFYTYRENN
-1416 TTTDKFNKDGSILS
+1416 MTTDKFNKDGSVLS
-1430 TLDSQTFGKI
+1430 TLDSQTFGKVVV
-1440 SVDGDTITYTG
+1440 SGDTITYTG
-1451 YYYNRTT
+1451 YYFNRST

-1467 TLTSVAPPKDNKL
+1467 TLSAKKNNL

-1492 AVIGVGTGLG
+1492 AVIGVGVGLG
-1502 IHFGKKKKAKL
+1502 VFFAKKKKAKI
-1513 SA
+1513 AA

>member
-1 MSKSSTRRVPMVLI
+1 MVLI

-38 ENIVKQNSLS
+38 GNIVKQNSLS

-78 DSMTGDTKLVLES
+78 NSMTGDTKLVLES

-99 EALIKDA
+99 EALIQDA
-106 KDGVCPQFVLATG
+106 KDGKCPQFVLATG

-145 KIAGYENFQVFA
+145 KVRGYENFQVFA

-171 YSQKDGSARKSD
+171 YSQIDGSARKSD

-212 LTEYLPEDYWF
+212 LTQYLPADYWY

-232 SYNSDKVNIHYYN
+232 SYNSNKVNIHYYD

-291 VIDASDRQAADIGAL
+291 VIDASDRQAVDIGAL
-306 VRINKSEYEV
+306 VRINKSEYDA
-316 LKAAGTADN
+316 LKAADKAAD

-330 EKADGAI
+330 EKANGAI
-337 NTDKEASADELAR
+337 NTDKEASADELAH

-369 GRLTEKLLDWMQK
+369 GRLTEPVLDWMQK

-418 LKDFTIYNWEN
+418 LKDFTVYNWEN

-488 NGKLGEDCVSN
+488 NGKLGEDCVSK
-499 VMTLNTVD
+499 VMTLDTVG

-517 EAAPWNQA
+517 DAAPWNQA
-525 TYDAAIATY
+525 TYDTAIAIY
-534 KANPTHTNWEAV
+534 KANPTHANWEAV

-562 MSRLNYNDYIT
+562 MSRLSYNDYIT

-583 LVGHFVS
+583 LVSHFIN
-590 QNTIDS
+590 QGTIDS

-602 DVVKSGNMV
+602 DVVAGDNMV
-611 VSLVAS
+611 VGLVRS
-617 TLFPDIQVPSE
+617 TLFPDFEKYNE
-628 EFEGDFDTV
+628 EDDDYENVSVDT
-637 KIDSQ
+637 KH
-642 KALCGL
+642 ALSGL
-648 VDYILYTV
+648 VDYILDTV
-656 LYDMPYQY
+656 LYNMPYQY
-664 EGKTVNKVL
+664 EGETVNKAL
-673 DVVNKVVGNI
+673 DLVNKVVGNI

-698 PANKGKM
+698 PENKGKM

-734 AKYTEVAC
+734 ATFSEVAC

-775 VFVDRLLKALL
+775 EFVEKLLSALL
-786 NPVFSDEGSV
+786 DPVFSNDGSL
-796 LKTLL
+796 LKTILN
-801 THKFDFNNAVTK
+801 HKFDFSDAVENNYLTP
-813 GYITKDQMTSLKD
+813 DELESLKK
-826 GLGKGL
+826 GLGEGL
-832 PGLLKLPVVK
+832 PEILKMPLVKNLLQSMGITLELP
-842 TALEKFGIN
+842 E
-851 LQLADDF
+851 DY
-858 SIDAENFVI
+858 SIDATNFVLV
-867 ADVVNDLLPAIKP
+867 DVINDLLPAIKTV
-880 IVAKLLGFTLDGN
+880 VAKLLGFSLEGS

-924 TFATDVYPDL
+924 AFATDVYPDL

-940 AAPTTFQPHADYVY
+940 SAPTTFQPNENYVF
-954 GNVKLSYLASLNKV
+954 GGVKLSYLSTLNKV
-968 SKVGATFNAA
+968 SAVGAEFNAA

-989 TTNFDTA
+989 TANFDTA
-996 SGTTTFT
+996 NGTSAYT
-1003 IRFYTDENVYGTFRL
+1003 IRFYTEENVYGTFIL

-1026 GKLST
+1026 GALST
-1031 SQKQAFLDYAANKTD
+1031 SQKQAFADYAVNKTD
-1046 YLDTKANA
+1046 YLDAKAST
-1054 TINGINVSM
+1054 TINGIKVDM

-1071 VPLIDLGLLCITHGQ
+1071 IPLIDLGLLCLTHGQ

-1091 TKQPYVYGDRDNAVA
+1091 TEQPYVYGDRDASVA
-1106 NSVIYYNCTT
+1106 NSVIYWNCTT
-1116 VTVSGLEAGKTY
+1116 VTISGLEAGKTY

-1139 DEVNT
+1139 DDVST

-1149 FVKLDGYEKKALS
+1149 FVKLGGYEKKALS
-1162 FTTAKGKDADKFEFL
+1162 FTTAKDANSDSFEFL

-1187 SMYDESHEAVTALL
+1187 GMYTESHEAVSALL

-1238 TLNSSVFFTSGNH
+1238 TLNSSMFFTSGNH

-1258 GRYFNYTEM
+1258 GRYFNYTEN
-1267 KDGAAQPISGE
+1267 KDGNVQAISGE

-1286 AHFVVLNTNDTDENG
+1286 AHFTVLDTNDATSDG
-1301 LGKDQLA
+1301 LGAEQLA
-1308 WLENDLANTDAKWK
+1308 WLKNDLANTNAKWK

-1328 SLYSAGSHAFDT
+1328 SLYSAGSHAFDG
-1340 EVIAMRSQLSKLFA
+1340 EVIAMRTQLTKLFA

-1372 YLVNKDGKV
+1372 YLVDKDGKV
-1381 VDKTNAEGVR
+1381 VDKTDGKGVR
-1391 YTGDGVLYIT
+1391 YTGDGVMYIT
-1401 LGTLGTKFYNYKENN
+1401 LGTLGTKFYTYRENDM
-1416 TTTDKFNKDGSILS
+1416 TTDKFNKDGSVLS
-1430 TLDSQTFGKI
+1430 TLDSQTFGKVVV
-1440 SVDGDTITYTG
+1440 SGDTITYTG
-1451 YYYNRTT
+1451 YYFNRST

-1467 TLTSVAPPKDNKL
+1467 TLSAKKNNL

-1492 AVIGVGTGLG
+1492 VVIGVGVGLG
-1502 IHFGKKKKAKL
+1502 VFFAKKKKAKI
-1513 SA
+1513 AA

>member
-1 MSKSSTRRVPMVLI
+1 MVLI

-99 EALIKDA
+99 EALIQDA
-106 KDGVCPQFVLATG
+106 KNGVCPQFVLATG

-138 YMQNEIR
+138 YMQNKIREIV
-145 KIAGYENFQVFA
+145 GYENFQVFA

-171 YSQKDGSARKSD
+171 YSQIDGSARKSD

-202 NLTGDDGAID
+202 NLTGDDGAIN
-212 LTEYLPEDYWF
+212 LTEYLPADYWY

-245 ENLEAVASKTTTAE
+245 ENLEAVASKTTTTE

-306 VRINKSEYEV
+306 VRINKNEYEA
-316 LKAAGTADN
+316 LKAADKAAD

-337 NTDKEASADELAR
+337 NTDKEASADELAH
-350 ALASGSHVYRS
+350 ALASGNHVYRS

-369 GRLTEKLLDWMQK
+369 GRLTEPLLDWMQK

-418 LKDFTIYNWEN
+418 LKDFTVYNWEN

-488 NGKLGEDCVSN
+488 NGKLGEDCVSK
-499 VMTLNTVD
+499 VMTLDTVG

-517 EAAPWNQA
+517 DAAPWNQA
-525 TYDAAIATY
+525 TYDAAIAIY
-534 KANPTHTNWEAV
+534 KANPTHANWEAV

-562 MSRLNYNDYIT
+562 MSRLSYNDYIT

-583 LVGHFVS
+583 LVSHFIN
-590 QNTIDS
+590 QGTIDS

-602 DVVKSGNMV
+602 DIVAGDNMV
-611 VSLVAS
+611 VGLVRS
-617 TLFPDIQVPSE
+617 TLFPDFEKYNE
-628 EFEGDFDTV
+628 EDDDYEYVSVDT
-637 KIDSQ
+637 KH
-642 KALCGL
+642 ALSGL
-648 VDYILYTV
+648 VDYILDTV

-664 EGKTVNKVL
+664 EGETVNKAL
-673 DVVNKVVGNI
+673 DLVNKVVGNI

-698 PANKGKM
+698 PENKGKM

-734 AKYTEVAC
+734 ATFSEVAC

-775 VFVDRLLKALL
+775 EFVEKLLSALL
-786 NPVFSDEGSV
+786 DPVFSNDGSL
-796 LKTLL
+796 LKTILN
-801 THKFDFNNAVTK
+801 HKFDFRDAVE
-813 GYITKDQMTSLKD
+813 KDYLTPDELESLKK
-826 GLGKGL
+826 GLGEGL
-832 PGLLKLPVVK
+832 PAILKMPLVKNLLQSMGITLELP
-842 TALEKFGIN
+842 E
-851 LQLADDF
+851 DY
-858 SIDAENFVI
+858 SIDATNFVLV
-867 ADVVNDLLPAIKP
+867 DVINDLLPAIKTV
-880 IVAKLLGFTLDGN
+880 VAKLLGFSLEGS

-919 KDIVV
+919 KEIVV

-940 AAPTTFQPHADYVY
+940 SAPTTFQPNENYVF
-954 GNVKLSYLASLNKV
+954 GGVKLSYLSTLNKV
-968 SKVGATFNAA
+968 STVGAEFNAA

-989 TTNFDTA
+989 TANFDTA
-996 SGTTTFT
+996 NGTSAYT
-1003 IRFYTDENVYGTFRL
+1003 IRFYTEENVYGTFRL

-1026 GKLST
+1026 GALST
-1031 SQKQAFLDYAANKTD
+1031 SQKQAFADYAVNKTD
-1046 YLDTKANA
+1046 YLDAKASA
-1054 TINGINVSM
+1054 TINGIKVDM

-1071 VPLIDLGLLCITHGQ
+1071 IPLIDLGLLCLTHGQ

-1091 TKQPYVYGDRDNAVA
+1091 TEQPYVYGDRDASVA
-1106 NSVIYYNCTT
+1106 NSVIYWNCTT
-1116 VTVSGLEAGKTY
+1116 VTISGLEAGKTY

-1139 DEVNT
+1139 DEANT
-1144 FSLLD
+1144 FSLLE
-1149 FVKLDGYEKKALS
+1149 FVKLDGYDKS
-1162 FTTAKGKDADKFEFL
+1162 GFTFTTAKDANSDSFEFL

-1187 SMYDESHEAVTALL
+1187 SMYDESHEAVSALL

-1227 WGMALDTYKDL
+1227 WGMALNTYQDL
-1238 TLNSSVFFTSGNH
+1238 TINTSVFFTSGNH

-1258 GRYFNYTEM
+1258 ARYFNYTEN
-1267 KDGAAQPISGE
+1267 KDGNVQAISGE

-1286 AHFVVLNTNDTDENG
+1286 AHFTVLDTNDATSDG
-1301 LGKDQLA
+1301 LGAEQLA
-1308 WLENDLANTDAKWK
+1308 WLKNDLANTNAKWK

-1328 SLYSAGSHAFDT
+1328 SLYSAGSHAFDG
-1340 EVIAMRSQLSKLFA
+1340 EVIAMRTQLTKLFA

-1372 YLVNKDGKV
+1372 YLVDKDGKV
-1381 VDKTNAEGVR
+1381 VDKTDGKGVR
-1391 YTGDGVLYIT
+1391 YTGDGVMYIT
-1401 LGTLGTKFYNYKENN
+1401 LGTLGTKFYNYRENDM
-1416 TTTDKFNKDGSILS
+1416 TTDKFNKDESILH
-1430 TLDSQTFGKI
+1430 TLDSQTFGKVVV
-1440 SVDGDTITYTG
+1440 SGDTITYTG
-1451 YYYNRTT
+1451 YYFNRST

-1467 TLTSVAPPKDNKL
+1467 TLSAKKNNL

-1492 AVIGVGTGLG
+1492 AVIGVGVGLG
-1502 IHFGKKKKAKL
+1502 VFFAKKKKAKI
-1513 SA
+1513 AA

>member
-1 MSKSSTRRVPMVLI
+1 
-15 VVLAILLASLMSFSI
+15 MSFSI

-38 ENIVKQNSLS
+38 GNIVKKNSLS

-63 YQDVKADNYKTSDFY
+63 YQDVKADDYKTSDFY

-99 EALIKDA
+99 EALIQDA
-106 KDGVCPQFVLATG
+106 HNHVCPQFVLATG

-145 KIAGYENFQVFA
+145 NITGYENFQVFA

-171 YSQKDGSARKSD
+171 YSQIDGSARKSD

-202 NLTGDDGAID
+202 NLTGADGAIN
-212 LTEYLPEDYWF
+212 LTEYLPADYWY
-223 GEFTKDYQV
+223 GEFTKNYQV

-245 ENLEAVASKTTTAE
+245 KNLEAVASKTTTAE

-291 VIDASDRQAADIGAL
+291 VIDASDRQASDIGAL
-306 VRINKSEYEV
+306 VRINKSEYDA
-316 LKAAGTADN
+316 LKEAGKADN
-325 FKYYL
+325 FKYFL

-350 ALASGSHVYRS
+350 ALTSGSHVYRS

-369 GRLTEKLLDWMQK
+369 GRLTETLLDWMQK

-488 NGKLGEDCVSN
+488 NGKLGEDCVSK
-499 VMTLNTVD
+499 VITLDTVG

-517 EAAPWNQA
+517 DAAPWNQA
-525 TYDAAIATY
+525 TYDAAIAIY
-534 KANPTHTNWEAV
+534 KEAPTHANWEAV

-562 MSRLNYNDYIT
+562 MSRLSYNDYIT

-583 LVGHFVS
+583 LVSHFLN
-590 QNTIDS
+590 QGTIDS

-602 DVVKSGNMV
+602 DVVAGDNMV
-611 VSLVAS
+611 VGIVRS
-617 TLFPDIQVPSE
+617 TLFPDFEKYNE
-628 EFEGDFDTV
+628 EDDDYEYVSVDT
-637 KIDSQ
+637 KH
-642 KALCGL
+642 ALSGL
-648 VDYILYTV
+648 VDYILDTV
-656 LYDMPYQY
+656 LYDMPYKY
-664 EGKTVNKVL
+664 EGETVNKAL
-673 DVVNKVVGNI
+673 DLVNKVVGNI

-698 PANKGKM
+698 PENKGKM

-734 AKYTEVAC
+734 ATFTEVAC

-775 VFVDRLLKALL
+775 EFVEKLLSALL
-786 NPVFSDEGSV
+786 DPVFSNDGSL
-796 LKTLL
+796 LKTILN
-801 THKFDFNNAVTK
+801 HKFDFSDAVEKNYLTS
-813 GYITKDQMTSLKD
+813 DELESLKK
-826 GLGKGL
+826 GLGEGL
-832 PGLLKLPVVK
+832 PAILKMPLVKNLLQSMGITLELP
-842 TALEKFGIN
+842 E
-851 LQLADDF
+851 DY
-858 SIDAENFVI
+858 SIDATNFVLV
-867 ADVVNDLLPAIKP
+867 DVINDLLPAIKTV
-880 IVAKLLGFTLDGN
+880 VAKLLGFSLEGS

-919 KDIVV
+919 KEIVV
-924 TFATDVYPDL
+924 AFATDVYPDL

-940 AAPTTFQPHADYVY
+940 SAPTTFQPNENYVF
-954 GNVKLSYLASLNKV
+954 GGVKLSYLSTLNKV
-968 SKVGATFNAA
+968 STVGAEFNAA

-989 TTNFDTA
+989 TANFDTA
-996 SGTTTFT
+996 NGTSAYT
-1003 IRFYTDENVYGTFRL
+1003 IRFYTEENVYGTFRL

-1026 GKLST
+1026 GALST
-1031 SQKQAFLDYAANKTD
+1031 SQKQAFADYAVNKTD
-1046 YLDTKANA
+1046 YLDAKASA
-1054 TINGINVSM
+1054 TINGIKVDM

-1071 VPLIDLGLLCITHGQ
+1071 IPLIDLGLLCLTHGQ

-1091 TKQPYVYGDRDNAVA
+1091 TKQPYVYGDRDASVA
-1106 NSVIYYNCTT
+1106 NSVIYWNCTT
-1116 VTVSGLEAGKTY
+1116 VTISGLEAGKTY

-1139 DEVNT
+1139 DKANT

-1149 FVKLDGYEKKALS
+1149 FVKLDGYDKTGFT
-1162 FTTAKGKDADKFEFL
+1162 FTTAKDANSDSFEFL

-1187 SMYDESHEAVTALL
+1187 SMYDESHEAVSALL

-1207 GYDFIL
+1207 TFDFIL

-1227 WGMALDTYKDL
+1227 WGMALNTYQDL
-1238 TLNSSVFFTSGNH
+1238 TINTSVFFTSGNH

-1258 GRYFNYTEM
+1258 ARYFNYTEM

-1286 AHFVVLNTNDTDENG
+1286 AHFVVLNTNDATSDG
-1301 LGKDQLA
+1301 LGAEQLA
-1308 WLENDLANTDAKWK
+1308 WLKNDLANTNAKWK

-1328 SLYSAGSHAFDT
+1328 SLYSAGSHAFDG
-1340 EVIAMRSQLSKLFA
+1340 EVIAMRTQLTKLFA

-1363 GHDHTYTET
+1363 GHDHSYTET
-1372 YLVNKDGKV
+1372 YLVDKDGKV
-1381 VDKTNAEGVR
+1381 VDKTDGKGVR
-1391 YTGDGVLYIT
+1391 YTGDGVMYIT
-1401 LGTLGTKFYNYKENN
+1401 LGTLGTKFYNYRENDM
-1416 TTTDKFNKDGSILS
+1416 TTDKFNKDESILH
-1430 TLDSQTFGKI
+1430 TLDSQTFGKVVV
-1440 SVDGDTITYTG
+1440 SGDTITYTG
-1451 YYYNRTT
+1451 YYFNRST

-1467 TLTSVAPPKDNKL
+1467 TLSAKKNNL

-1492 AVIGVGTGLG
+1492 AVIGVGVGLG
-1502 IHFGKKKKAKL
+1502 IHFGKKKKAKI
-1513 SA
+1513 AA

>member
-1 MSKSSTRRVPMVLI
+1 MVLI

-38 ENIVKQNSLS
+38 GNIVKKNSLS

-78 DSMTGDTKLVLES
+78 NSMTGDTKLVLES

-99 EALIKDA
+99 EALIQDA
-106 KDGVCPQFVLATG
+106 KDGKCPQFVLATG

-145 KIAGYENFQVFA
+145 KVAGYENFQVFA

-171 YSQKDGSARKSD
+171 YSQEDGSARKSD

-212 LTEYLPEDYWF
+212 LTQYLPADYWY

-232 SYNSDKVNIHYYN
+232 SYNSDKVNIHYYD

-306 VRINKSEYEV
+306 VRINKSEYEA
-316 LKAAGTADN
+316 LKAADKAAD

-337 NTDKEASADELAR
+337 NTDKEASADELAH

-369 GRLTEKLLDWMQK
+369 GRLTEKVLNWMQK

-488 NGKLGEDCVSN
+488 NGKLGEDCVSK
-499 VMTLNTVD
+499 VMTLDTVG

-517 EAAPWNQA
+517 DAAPWNQA
-525 TYDAAIATY
+525 TYDAAIAIY
-534 KANPTHTNWEAV
+534 KANPTHENWEAV

-562 MSRLNYNDYIT
+562 MSRLSYNDYIT

-583 LVGHFVS
+583 LVSHFIN
-590 QNTIDS
+590 QGTIDS

-602 DVVKSGNMV
+602 DVVAGDNMV
-611 VSLVAS
+611 VGLVRS
-617 TLFPDIQVPSE
+617 TLFPDFEKYNE
-628 EFEGDFDTV
+628 EDDDYENVSVDT
-637 KIDSQ
+637 KH
-642 KALCGL
+642 ALSGL
-648 VDYILYTV
+648 VDYILDTV

-664 EGKTVNKVL
+664 EGGTVNKAL
-673 DVVNKVVGNI
+673 DLVNKVVGNI

-698 PANKGKM
+698 PENKGKM

-734 AKYTEVAC
+734 ATFSEVAC

-763 ALNDMCDQLESG
+763 ALNDMCDQLENG
-775 VFVDRLLKALL
+775 EFVEKLLSALL
-786 NPVFSDEGSV
+786 DPVFSNDGSL
-796 LKTLL
+796 LKTILN
-801 THKFDFNNAVTK
+801 HKFDFSDAVEKNYLTP
-813 GYITKDQMTSLKD
+813 DELESLKK
-826 GLGKGL
+826 GLGEGL
-832 PGLLKLPVVK
+832 PEILKMPLVKNLLQSMGITLELP
-842 TALEKFGIN
+842 EN
-851 LQLADDF
+851 Y
-858 SIDAENFVI
+858 SIDATNFVLV
-867 ADVVNDLLPAIKP
+867 DVINDLLPAIKTV
-880 IVAKLLGFTLDGN
+880 VAKLLGFSLEGS

-919 KDIVV
+919 KEIVV
-924 TFATDVYPDL
+924 AFATDVYPDL

-940 AAPTTFQPHADYVY
+940 SAPTTFQPNENYVF
-954 GNVKLSYLASLNKV
+954 GGVKLSYLSTLNKV
-968 SKVGATFNAA
+968 SAVGAEFNAA

-989 TTNFDTA
+989 TANFDTA
-996 SGTTTFT
+996 NGTSAYT
-1003 IRFYTDENVYGTFRL
+1003 IRFYTEENVYGTFRL

-1026 GKLST
+1026 GALST
-1031 SQKQAFLDYAANKTD
+1031 SQKQAFADYAVNKTD
-1046 YLDTKANA
+1046 YLDAKASA
-1054 TINGINVSM
+1054 TINGIKVDM

-1071 VPLIDLGLLCITHGQ
+1071 IPLIDLGLLCITHGQ

-1091 TKQPYVYGDRDNAVA
+1091 TEQPYVYGDRDASVA
-1106 NSVIYYNCTT
+1106 NSVIYWNCNT

-1149 FVKLDGYEKKALS
+1149 FVKLGGYEKKALS
-1162 FTTAKGKDADKFEFL
+1162 FTTAKDANSDSFEFL

-1187 SMYDESHEAVTALL
+1187 GMYTESHEAVSALL

-1238 TLNSSVFFTSGNH
+1238 TLNSSMFFTSGNH

-1258 GRYFNYTEM
+1258 GRYFNYTEN
-1267 KDGAAQPISGE
+1267 KDGNVQAISGE

-1286 AHFVVLNTNDTDENG
+1286 AHFTVLDTNDATSDG
-1301 LGKDQLA
+1301 LGAEQLA
-1308 WLENDLANTDAKWK
+1308 WLKNDLANTNAKWK

-1328 SLYSAGSHAFDT
+1328 SLYSAGSHAFDG
-1340 EVIAMRSQLSKLFA
+1340 EVIAMRTQLTKLFA

-1372 YLVNKDGKV
+1372 YLVDKDGKV
-1381 VDKTNAEGVR
+1381 VDKTDGKGVR
-1391 YTGDGVLYIT
+1391 YTGDGVMYIT
-1401 LGTLGTKFYNYKENN
+1401 LGTLGTKFYTYRENN
-1416 TTTDKFNKDGSILS
+1416 MTTDKFNKDGSVLS
-1430 TLDSQTFGKI
+1430 TLDSQTFGKVVV
-1440 SVDGDTITYTG
+1440 SGDTITYIG
-1451 YYYNRTT
+1451 YYFNRST

-1467 TLTSVAPPKDNKL
+1467 TLSAKKNNL

-1492 AVIGVGTGLG
+1492 AVIGVGVGLG
-1502 IHFGKKKKAKL
+1502 VFFAKKKKAKI
-1513 SA
+1513 AA

>member
-38 ENIVKQNSLS
+38 GNIVKQNSLS

-99 EALIKDA
+99 EALIQDA
-106 KDGVCPQFVLATG
+106 KNGVCPQFVLATG
-119 DLSKNGEATA
+119 DLSKNGEVTA
-129 LVDVANSLR
+129 LVDVANALR

-145 KIAGYENFQVFA
+145 KVAGYENFQVFA

-171 YSQKDGSARKSD
+171 YSQVDGSARKSD

-202 NLTGDDGAID
+202 NLTGDDGAIN
-212 LTEYLPEDYWF
+212 LTEYLPADYWY
-223 GEFTKDYQV
+223 GEFTKNYQV
-232 SYNSDKVNIHYYN
+232 SYNSNKINIHYYN

-291 VIDASDRQAADIGAL
+291 VIDASDRQSADIGAL
-306 VRINKSEYEV
+306 VRINKSEYDA
-316 LKAAGTADN
+316 LKEAGKADN
-325 FKYYL
+325 FKYFL

-337 NTDKEASADELAR
+337 NTDQEASADELAR
-350 ALASGSHVYRS
+350 ALTSGSHVYRS

-369 GRLTEKLLDWMQK
+369 GRLTEPLLDWMQK

-392 STLGEETVIACF
+392 SILGEETVIACF

-448 VCDAMTYTDAAGR
+448 VCDAMTYTDTAGR

-488 NGKLGEDCVSN
+488 NGKLGEDCVSK
-499 VMTLNTVD
+499 VMTLDTVG

-517 EAAPWNQA
+517 DAAPWNQA
-525 TYDAAIATY
+525 AYDAAIAIY
-534 KANPTHTNWEAV
+534 KEAPTHANWEAV

-553 LAYIIQYDD
+553 LAYIIQYED
-562 MSRLNYNDYIT
+562 MSRLSYNDYIT

-583 LVGHFVS
+583 LVSHFLN
-590 QNTIDS
+590 QGTIDS

-602 DVVKSGNMV
+602 DVVAGDNMV
-611 VSLVAS
+611 VGLVRS
-617 TLFPDIQVPSE
+617 TLFPDFEKYNE
-628 EFEGDFDTV
+628 EDDDYEYVSVDT
-637 KIDSQ
+637 KH
-642 KALCGL
+642 ALSGL
-648 VDYILYTV
+648 VDYILDTM
-656 LYDMPYQY
+656 LYDMPYKY
-664 EGKTVNKVL
+664 EGETVNKAL
-673 DVVNKVVGNI
+673 DLVNKVVGNI

-698 PANKGKM
+698 PENKGKM

-734 AKYTEVAC
+734 ATFSEVAC

-775 VFVDRLLKALL
+775 EFVEKLLSALL
-786 NPVFSDEGSV
+786 DPVFSNDGSL
-796 LKTLL
+796 LKTILN
-801 THKFDFNNAVTK
+801 HKFDFSDAVE
-813 GYITKDQMTSLKD
+813 KDYLTPDELESLKK
-826 GLGKGL
+826 GLGEGL
-832 PGLLKLPVVK
+832 PEILKMPLVKNLLQSMGITLELP
-842 TALEKFGIN
+842 E
-851 LQLADDF
+851 DY
-858 SIDAENFVI
+858 SIDATNFVLV
-867 ADVVNDLLPAIKP
+867 DVINDLLPAIKTV
-880 IVAKLLGFTLDGN
+880 VAKLLGFSLEGS

-919 KDIVV
+919 KEIVV

-940 AAPTTFQPHADYVY
+940 SAPTTFQPNENYVF
-954 GNVKLSYLASLNKV
+954 GGVKLSYLSTLNKV
-968 SKVGATFNAA
+968 STVGAEFNAA

-989 TTNFDTA
+989 TANFDTA
-996 SGTTTFT
+996 NGTSAYT
-1003 IRFYTDENVYGTFRL
+1003 IRFYTEENVYGTFRL
-1018 LDENGNEL
+1018 LDENGNVL
-1026 GKLST
+1026 GALST
-1031 SQKQAFLDYAANKTD
+1031 SQKQAFADYAVNKTD
-1046 YLDTKANA
+1046 YLDAKASA
-1054 TINGINVSM
+1054 TINGIKVDM

-1071 VPLIDLGLLCITHGQ
+1071 IPLIDLGLLCLTHGQ

-1091 TKQPYVYGDRDNAVA
+1091 TEQPYVYGDRDASVA
-1106 NSVIYYNCTT
+1106 NSVIYWNCTT
-1116 VTVSGLEAGKTY
+1116 VTISGLEAGKTY

-1139 DEVNT
+1139 DEANT

-1149 FVKLDGYEKKALS
+1149 FVKLDGYDKS
-1162 FTTAKGKDADKFEFL
+1162 GFTFTTAKDANSDSFEFL

-1187 SMYDESHEAVTALL
+1187 GMYDESHEAVSALL

-1207 GYDFIL
+1207 TFDFIL

-1227 WGMALDTYKDL
+1227 WGMALNTYQDL
-1238 TLNSSVFFTSGNH
+1238 TINTSVFFTSGNH

-1258 GRYFNYTEM
+1258 ARYFNYTEN
-1267 KDGAAQPISGE
+1267 KDGNVQAISGE

-1286 AHFVVLNTNDTDENG
+1286 AHFTVLDTNDATSDG
-1301 LGKDQLA
+1301 LGAEQLA
-1308 WLENDLANTDAKWK
+1308 WLKNDLANTNAKWK

-1328 SLYSAGSHAFDT
+1328 SLYSAGSHAFDG
-1340 EVIAMRSQLSKLFA
+1340 EVIAMRTQLTKLFA

-1372 YLVNKDGKV
+1372 YLVDKDGKV
-1381 VDKTNAEGVR
+1381 VDKTDGKGVR
-1391 YTGDGVLYIT
+1391 YTGDGVMYIT
-1401 LGTLGTKFYNYKENN
+1401 LGTLGTKFYNYRENDM
-1416 TTTDKFNKDGSILS
+1416 TTDKFNKDESILH
-1430 TLDSQTFGKI
+1430 TLDSQTFGKVVV
-1440 SVDGDTITYTG
+1440 SGDTITYTG
-1451 YYYNRTT
+1451 YYFNRST

-1467 TLTSVAPPKDNKL
+1467 TLSAKKNNL

-1492 AVIGVGTGLG
+1492 VVIGVGVGLG
-1502 IHFGKKKKAKL
+1502 IHFGKKKKAKI
-1513 SA
+1513 AA

>member
-1 MSKSSTRRVPMVLI
+1 MVLI

-38 ENIVKQNSLS
+38 GNIVKQNSLS

-99 EALIKDA
+99 EALIQDA

-119 DLSKNGEATA
+119 DLSKNGEVTA

-171 YSQKDGSARKSD
+171 YSPIDGSARKSD

-202 NLTGDDGAID
+202 NLTGADGAIN
-212 LTEYLPEDYWF
+212 LTEYLPADYWF
-223 GEFTKDYQV
+223 GEFTKNYQV
-232 SYNSDKVNIHYYN
+232 SYNSDKINIHYYN

-306 VRINKSEYEV
+306 VRISKSEYDA
-316 LKAAGTADN
+316 LKAAGKADN
-325 FKYYL
+325 FKYFL

-337 NTDKEASADELAR
+337 NTDQEASADELAR
-350 ALASGSHVYRS
+350 ALTSGSHVYRS

-369 GRLTEKLLDWMQK
+369 GRLTESLLDWMQK

-488 NGKLGEDCVSN
+488 NGKLGEDCVSK
-499 VMTLNTVD
+499 VMTLDTVG

-517 EAAPWNQA
+517 DAAPWNQA
-525 TYDAAIATY
+525 AYDAAIAIY
-534 KANPTHTNWEAV
+534 KEAPTHANWEAV

-562 MSRLNYNDYIT
+562 MSRLSYNDYIT

-583 LVGHFVS
+583 LVSHFIN
-590 QNTIDS
+590 QGTIDS

-602 DVVKSGNMV
+602 DVVAGDNMV
-611 VSLVAS
+611 VGLVRS
-617 TLFPDIQVPSE
+617 TLFPDFEKYNE
-628 EFEGDFDTV
+628 EDDDYEYVSVDT
-637 KIDSQ
+637 KH
-642 KALCGL
+642 ALSGL
-648 VDYILYTV
+648 VDYILDTV
-656 LYDMPYQY
+656 LYDMPYKY
-664 EGKTVNKVL
+664 EGETVNKAL
-673 DVVNKVVGNI
+673 DLVNKVVGNI

-698 PANKGKM
+698 PENKGKM

-734 AKYTEVAC
+734 ATFSEVAC

-775 VFVDRLLKALL
+775 EFVEKLLSALL
-786 NPVFSDEGSV
+786 DPVFSNDGSL
-796 LKTLL
+796 LKTILN
-801 THKFDFNNAVTK
+801 HKFNFSDAVE
-813 GYITKDQMTSLKD
+813 KDYLTPDELESLKK
-826 GLGKGL
+826 GLGEGL
-832 PGLLKLPVVK
+832 PEILKMPLVKNLLQSMGITLELP
-842 TALEKFGIN
+842 E
-851 LQLADDF
+851 DY
-858 SIDAENFVI
+858 SIDATNFVLV
-867 ADVVNDLLPAIKP
+867 DVINDLLPAIKTV
-880 IVAKLLGFTLDGN
+880 VAKLLGFSLEGS

-919 KDIVV
+919 KEIVV

-940 AAPTTFQPHADYVY
+940 SAPTTFQPNENYVF
-954 GNVKLSYLASLNKV
+954 GGVKLSYLSTLNKV
-968 SKVGATFNAA
+968 STVGAEFNAA
-978 TQDNGRVPSRV
+978 TQGNGRVPSRV
-989 TTNFDTA
+989 TANFDT
-996 SGTTTFT
+996 SNGTSTYT
-1003 IRFYTDENVYGTFRL
+1003 IRFYTEENVYGTFRL
-1018 LDENGNEL
+1018 LDENGNVL
-1026 GKLST
+1026 GALST
-1031 SQKQAFLDYAANKTD
+1031 SQKQAFADYAVNKTD
-1046 YLDTKANA
+1046 YLDAKASA
-1054 TINGINVSM
+1054 TINGIKVDM

-1071 VPLIDLGLLCITHGQ
+1071 IPLIDLGLLCLTHGQ

-1091 TKQPYVYGDRDNAVA
+1091 TEQPYVYGDRDASVA
-1106 NSVIYYNCTT
+1106 NSVIYWNCTT
-1116 VTVSGLEAGKTY
+1116 VTISGLEAGKTY

-1139 DEVNT
+1139 DEANT
-1144 FSLLD
+1144 FSLLE
-1149 FVKLDGYEKKALS
+1149 FVKLDGYDKS
-1162 FTTAKGKDADKFEFL
+1162 GFTFTTAKDANSDSFEFL

-1187 SMYDESHEAVTALL
+1187 GMYTESHEAVSALL

-1227 WGMALDTYKDL
+1227 WGMALNTYQDL
-1238 TLNSSVFFTSGNH
+1238 TINTSVFFTSGNH

-1258 GRYFNYTEM
+1258 ARYFNYTEN
-1267 KDGAAQPISGE
+1267 KDGNVQAISGE

-1286 AHFVVLNTNDTDENG
+1286 AHFTVLDTNDATSDG
-1301 LGKDQLA
+1301 LGAEQLA
-1308 WLENDLANTDAKWK
+1308 WLKNDLANTNAKWK

-1328 SLYSAGSHAFDT
+1328 SLYSAGSHAFDG
-1340 EVIAMRSQLSKLFA
+1340 EVIAMRTQLTKLFA

-1372 YLVNKDGKV
+1372 YLVDKDGKV
-1381 VDKTNAEGVR
+1381 VDKTDGKGVR
-1391 YTGDGVLYIT
+1391 YTGDGVMYIT
-1401 LGTLGTKFYNYKENN
+1401 LGTLGTKFYNYRENDM
-1416 TTTDKFNKDGSILS
+1416 TTDKFNKDESILH
-1430 TLDSQTFGKI
+1430 TLDSQTFGKVVV
-1440 SVDGDTITYTG
+1440 SGDTITYTG
-1451 YYYNRTT
+1451 YYFNRST

-1467 TLTSVAPPKDNKL
+1467 TLSAKKNNL

-1492 AVIGVGTGLG
+1492 VVIGVGVGLG
-1502 IHFGKKKKAKL
+1502 IHFGKKKKAKI
-1513 SA
+1513 AA

>member
-1 MSKSSTRRVPMVLI
+1 MVLI

-38 ENIVKQNSLS
+38 GNIVKKNSLS

-78 DSMTGDTKLVLES
+78 NSMTGDTKLVLES

-99 EALIKDA
+99 EALIQDA
-106 KDGVCPQFVLATG
+106 RDHKCPQFVLATG

-145 KIAGYENFQVFA
+145 KVAGYENFQVFA

-171 YSQKDGSARKSD
+171 YSQIDGSARKSD

-212 LTEYLPEDYWF
+212 LTQYLPADYWY

-232 SYNSDKVNIHYYN
+232 SYNSDKVNIHYYD

-306 VRINKSEYEV
+306 VRINKSEYEA
-316 LKAAGTADN
+316 LKAADKAAD

-350 ALASGSHVYRS
+350 ALANGSHVYRS

-369 GRLTEKLLDWMQK
+369 GRLTEPLLDWMQK

-418 LKDFTIYNWEN
+418 LKDFTVYNWEN

-488 NGKLGEDCVSN
+488 NGKLGEDCVSK
-499 VMTLNTVD
+499 VMTLDTVG

-517 EAAPWNQA
+517 GAAPWNQA
-525 TYDAAIATY
+525 AFDAAIAIY
-534 KANPTHTNWEAV
+534 KANPTHANWEAV
-546 VATNPDY
+546 VATNSDY

-562 MSRLNYNDYIT
+562 MSRLSYNDYIT

-583 LVGHFVS
+583 LVSHFIN
-590 QNTIDS
+590 QGTIDS

-602 DVVKSGNMV
+602 DVVAGDNMV
-611 VSLVAS
+611 VGLVRS
-617 TLFPDIQVPSE
+617 TLFPDFEKYNE
-628 EFEGDFDTV
+628 EDDDYENVSVDT
-637 KIDSQ
+637 KH
-642 KALCGL
+642 ALSGL
-648 VDYILYTV
+648 VDYILDTV

-664 EGKTVNKVL
+664 EGGTVNKAL
-673 DVVNKVVGNI
+673 DLVNKVVGNI

-698 PANKGKM
+698 PENKGKM

-734 AKYTEVAC
+734 ATFSEVAC

-775 VFVDRLLKALL
+775 EFVEKLLSALL
-786 NPVFSDEGSV
+786 DPVFSNDGSL
-796 LKTLL
+796 LKTILN
-801 THKFDFNNAVTK
+801 HKFDFSDAVEKNYLTP
-813 GYITKDQMTSLKD
+813 DELESLKK
-826 GLGKGL
+826 GLGEGL
-832 PGLLKLPVVK
+832 PEILKMPLVKNLLQSMGITLELP
-842 TALEKFGIN
+842 E
-851 LQLADDF
+851 DY
-858 SIDAENFVI
+858 SIDATNFVLV
-867 ADVVNDLLPAIKP
+867 DVINDLLPAIKTV
-880 IVAKLLGFTLDGN
+880 VAKLLGFSLEGS

-919 KDIVV
+919 KEIVV
-924 TFATDVYPDL
+924 AFATDVYPDL

-940 AAPTTFQPHADYVY
+940 SAPTTFQPNENYVF
-954 GNVKLSYLASLNKV
+954 GGVKLSYLSTLNKV
-968 SKVGATFNAA
+968 SAVGAEFNAA

-989 TTNFDTA
+989 TANFDTA
-996 SGTTTFT
+996 NGTSAYT
-1003 IRFYTDENVYGTFRL
+1003 IRFYTEENVYGTFRL

-1026 GKLST
+1026 GALST
-1031 SQKQAFLDYAANKTD
+1031 SQKQAFADYAVNKTD
-1046 YLDTKANA
+1046 YLDAKASA
-1054 TINGINVSM
+1054 TINGIKVDM

-1071 VPLIDLGLLCITHGQ
+1071 IPLIDLGLLCITHGQ
-1086 IEDKA
+1086 IEDKD
-1091 TKQPYVYGDRDNAVA
+1091 TEQPYVYGDRDASVA
-1106 NSVIYYNCTT
+1106 NSVIYWNCTT

-1149 FVKLDGYEKKALS
+1149 FVKLGGYEKKALS
-1162 FTTAKGKDADKFEFL
+1162 LTTAKNANSDSFEFL

-1187 SMYDESHEAVTALL
+1187 GMYTESHEAVSALL

-1238 TLNSSVFFTSGNH
+1238 TLNSSMFFTSGNH

-1258 GRYFNYTEM
+1258 GRYFNYTEN
-1267 KDGAAQPISGE
+1267 KDGNVQAISGE

-1286 AHFVVLNTNDTDENG
+1286 AHFTVLDTNDATSDG
-1301 LGKDQLA
+1301 LGAEQLA
-1308 WLENDLANTDAKWK
+1308 WLKNDLTNTNAKWK

-1328 SLYSAGSHAFDT
+1328 SLYSAGSHAFDG
-1340 EVIAMRSQLSKLFA
+1340 EVIAMRTQLTKLFA

-1372 YLVNKDGKV
+1372 YLVDKDGKV
-1381 VDKTNAEGVR
+1381 VDKTDGKGVR
-1391 YTGDGVLYIT
+1391 YTGDGVMYIT
-1401 LGTLGTKFYNYKENN
+1401 LGTLGTKFYTYRENN
-1416 TTTDKFNKDGSILS
+1416 MTTDKFNKDGSVLS
-1430 TLDSQTFGKI
+1430 TLDSQTFGKVVV
-1440 SVDGDTITYTG
+1440 SGDTITYTG
-1451 YYYNRTT
+1451 YYFNRST
-1458 GKIDEIGAT
+1458 GKIDEIGTT
-1467 TLTSVAPPKDNKL
+1467 TLSAKKNSL

-1492 AVIGVGTGLG
+1492 VVIGVGVGLG
-1502 IHFGKKKKAKL
+1502 VFFAKKKKAKI
-1513 SA
+1513 AA

>member
-1 MSKSSTRRVPMVLI
+1 MVLI

-38 ENIVKQNSLS
+38 GNIVKQNSLS

-99 EALIKDA
+99 EALIQDA
-106 KDGVCPQFVLATG
+106 KNGVCPQFVLATG
-119 DLSKNGEATA
+119 DLSKNGEVTA

-171 YSQKDGSARKSD
+171 YSPIDGSARKSD

-202 NLTGDDGAID
+202 NLTGADGAIN
-212 LTEYLPEDYWF
+212 LTEYLPADYWF
-223 GEFTKDYQV
+223 GEFTKNYQV
-232 SYNSDKVNIHYYN
+232 SYNSDKINIHYYN

-306 VRINKSEYEV
+306 VRISKSEYDALKEAG
-316 LKAAGTADN
+316 KAAD
-325 FKYYL
+325 FKYFL

-350 ALASGSHVYRS
+350 ALTSGSHVYRS

-369 GRLTEKLLDWMQK
+369 GRLTEPLLDWMQK

-448 VCDAMTYTDAAGR
+448 VCDAMTYTDTAGR

-488 NGKLGEDCVSN
+488 NGKLGEDCVSK
-499 VMTLNTVD
+499 VMTLDTVG

-517 EAAPWNQA
+517 DAAPWNQA
-525 TYDAAIATY
+525 AYDAAIAIY
-534 KANPTHTNWEAV
+534 KEAPTHANWEAV

-553 LAYIIQYDD
+553 LAYIIQYED
-562 MSRLNYNDYIT
+562 MSRLSYNDYIT

-583 LVGHFVS
+583 LVSHFLN
-590 QNTIDS
+590 QGTIDS

-602 DVVKSGNMV
+602 DVVAGDNMV
-611 VSLVAS
+611 VGLVRS
-617 TLFPDIQVPSE
+617 TLFPDFEKYNE
-628 EFEGDFDTV
+628 EDDDYEYVSVDT
-637 KIDSQ
+637 KH
-642 KALCGL
+642 ALSGL
-648 VDYILYTV
+648 VDYILDTV
-656 LYDMPYQY
+656 LYDMPYKY
-664 EGKTVNKVL
+664 EGETVNKAL
-673 DVVNKVVGNI
+673 DLVNKVVGNI

-698 PANKGKM
+698 PENKGKM

-734 AKYTEVAC
+734 ATFSEVAC

-775 VFVDRLLKALL
+775 EFVEKLLSALL
-786 NPVFSDEGSV
+786 DPVFSNDGSL
-796 LKTLL
+796 LKTILN
-801 THKFDFNNAVTK
+801 HKFNFSDAVE
-813 GYITKDQMTSLKD
+813 KDYLTPDELESLKK
-826 GLGKGL
+826 GLGEGL
-832 PGLLKLPVVK
+832 PEILKMPLVKNLLQSMGITLELP
-842 TALEKFGIN
+842 N
-851 LQLADDF
+851 DY
-858 SIDAENFVI
+858 SIDATNFVLV
-867 ADVVNDLLPAIKP
+867 DVINDLLPAIKTV
-880 IVAKLLGFTLDGN
+880 VAKLLGFSLEGSDI
-893 DVIGIV
+893 IGIV

-919 KDIVV
+919 KEIVV

-940 AAPTTFQPHADYVY
+940 SAPTTFQPNENYVF
-954 GNVKLSYLASLNKV
+954 GGVKLSYLSTLNKV
-968 SKVGATFNAA
+968 STVGAEFNAA

-989 TTNFDTA
+989 TANFDTA
-996 SGTTTFT
+996 NGTSAYT
-1003 IRFYTDENVYGTFRL
+1003 IRFYTEENVYGTFRL

-1026 GKLST
+1026 GALST
-1031 SQKQAFLDYAANKTD
+1031 SQKQAFADYAVNKTD
-1046 YLDTKANA
+1046 YLDAKASA
-1054 TINGINVSM
+1054 TINGIKVDM

-1071 VPLIDLGLLCITHGQ
+1071 IPLIDLGLLCLTHGQ

-1091 TKQPYVYGDRDNAVA
+1091 TEQPYVYGDRDASVA
-1106 NSVIYYNCTT
+1106 NSVIYWNCTT
-1116 VTVSGLEAGKTY
+1116 VTISGLEAGKTY

-1139 DEVNT
+1139 DEANT

-1149 FVKLDGYEKKALS
+1149 FVKLDGYDKS
-1162 FTTAKGKDADKFEFL
+1162 GFTFTTAKDANSDSFEFL

-1187 SMYDESHEAVTALL
+1187 GMYTESHEAVSALL

-1227 WGMALDTYKDL
+1227 WGMALNTYQDL
-1238 TLNSSVFFTSGNH
+1238 TINTSVFFTSGNH

-1258 GRYFNYTEM
+1258 TRYFNYTEK
-1267 KDGAAQPISGE
+1267 KDGNMQAISGE

-1286 AHFVVLNTNDTDENG
+1286 AHFTVLDTNDATSDG
-1301 LGKDQLA
+1301 LGAEQLA
-1308 WLENDLANTDAKWK
+1308 WLKNDLANTNAKWK

-1328 SLYSAGSHAFDT
+1328 SLYSAGSHAFDG
-1340 EVIAMRSQLSKLFA
+1340 EVIAMRTQLTKLFA

-1372 YLVNKDGKV
+1372 YLVDKDGKV
-1381 VDKTNAEGVR
+1381 VDKTDGKGVR
-1391 YTGDGVLYIT
+1391 YTGDGVMYIT
-1401 LGTLGTKFYNYKENN
+1401 LGTLGTKFYNYRENDM
-1416 TTTDKFNKDGSILS
+1416 TTDKFNKDESILH
-1430 TLDSQTFGKI
+1430 TLDSQTFGKVVV
-1440 SVDGDTITYTG
+1440 SGDTITYTG
-1451 YYYNRTT
+1451 YYFNRST

-1467 TLTSVAPPKDNKL
+1467 TLSAKKNNL

-1492 AVIGVGTGLG
+1492 AVIGVGVGLG
-1502 IHFGKKKKAKL
+1502 VFFAKKKKAKI
-1513 SA
+1513 AA

>member
-1 MSKSSTRRVPMVLI
+1 MVLI
-15 VVLAILLASLMSFSI
+15 VVLAILLASVMSFSI

-38 ENIVKQNSLS
+38 GNIVKQNSLS

-99 EALIKDA
+99 EALIQDA
-106 KDGVCPQFVLATG
+106 KNGVCPQFVLATG
-119 DLSKNGEATA
+119 DLSKNGEVTA

-171 YSQKDGSARKSD
+171 YSQIDGSARKSD

-202 NLTGDDGAID
+202 NLTGENGAIN
-212 LTEYLPEDYWF
+212 LTEYLPADYWY
-223 GEFTKDYQV
+223 GEFTKNYQV

-306 VRINKSEYEV
+306 VRINKSEYEA
-316 LKAAGTADN
+316 LKAADKAAD

-369 GRLTEKLLDWMQK
+369 GRLTEPLLDWMQK

-418 LKDFTIYNWEN
+418 LKDFTVYNWEN

-488 NGKLGEDCVSN
+488 NGKLGEDCVSK
-499 VMTLNTVD
+499 VMTLDTVG

-517 EAAPWNQA
+517 GAAPWNQA
-525 TYDAAIATY
+525 TFDVAIAAY
-534 KANPTHTNWEAV
+534 KANPTHANWEAV

-562 MSRLNYNDYIT
+562 MSRLSYNDYIT

-583 LVGHFVS
+583 LVSHFIN
-590 QNTIDS
+590 QGTIDS

-602 DVVKSGNMV
+602 DVVAGDNMV
-611 VSLVAS
+611 VGLVRS
-617 TLFPDIQVPSE
+617 TLFPDFEKYNE
-628 EFEGDFDTV
+628 EDDDYEYVSVDT
-637 KIDSQ
+637 KH
-642 KALCGL
+642 ALSGL
-648 VDYILYTV
+648 VDYILDTV

-664 EGKTVNKVL
+664 EGETVNKAL
-673 DVVNKVVGNI
+673 DLVNKVVGNI

-698 PANKGKM
+698 PENKGKM

-734 AKYTEVAC
+734 ATFSEVAC

-775 VFVDRLLKALL
+775 VFVEKLLSALL
-786 NPVFSDEGSV
+786 DPVFSNDGSL
-796 LKTLL
+796 LKTILN
-801 THKFDFNNAVTK
+801 HKFDFRDAVE
-813 GYITKDQMTSLKD
+813 KDYLTPDELESLKK
-826 GLGKGL
+826 GLGEGL
-832 PGLLKLPVVK
+832 PEILKMPLVKNLLQSMGITLELP
-842 TALEKFGIN
+842 E
-851 LQLADDF
+851 DY
-858 SIDAENFVI
+858 SIDATNFVLV
-867 ADVVNDLLPAIKP
+867 DVINDLLPAIKTV
-880 IVAKLLGFTLDGN
+880 VAKLLGFSLEGS

-919 KDIVV
+919 KEIVV

-940 AAPTTFQPHADYVY
+940 SAPTTFQPNENYVF
-954 GNVKLSYLASLNKV
+954 GGVKLSYLSTLNRV
-968 SKVGATFNAA
+968 STVGTEFNAA

-989 TTNFDTA
+989 TANFDTA
-996 SGTTTFT
+996 NGTSAYT
-1003 IRFYTDENVYGTFRL
+1003 IRFYTEENVYGTFRL
-1018 LDENGNEL
+1018 LDENGNVL
-1026 GKLST
+1026 GALST
-1031 SQKQAFLDYAANKTD
+1031 SQKQAFADYAVNKTD
-1046 YLDTKANA
+1046 YLDAKASA
-1054 TINGINVSM
+1054 TINGIKVDM

-1071 VPLIDLGLLCITHGQ
+1071 IPLIDLGLLCLTHGQ

-1091 TKQPYVYGDRDNAVA
+1091 TEQPYVYGDRDASVA
-1106 NSVIYYNCTT
+1106 NSVIYWNCTT
-1116 VTVSGLEAGKTY
+1116 VTISGLEAGKTY

-1139 DEVNT
+1139 DEANT
-1144 FSLLD
+1144 FSLLE
-1149 FVKLDGYEKKALS
+1149 FVKLDGYDKS
-1162 FTTAKGKDADKFEFL
+1162 GFTFTTAKDANSDSFEFL

-1187 SMYDESHEAVTALL
+1187 SMYDESHEAVSALL

-1227 WGMALDTYKDL
+1227 WGMALNTYQDL
-1238 TLNSSVFFTSGNH
+1238 TINTSVFFTSGNH

-1258 GRYFNYTEM
+1258 ARYFNYTEN
-1267 KDGAAQPISGE
+1267 KDGNVQAISGE

-1286 AHFVVLNTNDTDENG
+1286 AHFTVLDTNDATSDG
-1301 LGKDQLA
+1301 LGAEQLT
-1308 WLENDLANTDAKWK
+1308 WLKNDLANTNAKWK

-1328 SLYSAGSHAFDT
+1328 SLYSAGSHAFDG
-1340 EVIAMRSQLSKLFA
+1340 EVIAMRTQLTKLFA

-1372 YLVNKDGKV
+1372 YLVDKDGKV
-1381 VDKTNAEGVR
+1381 VDKTDGKGVR
-1391 YTGDGVLYIT
+1391 YTGDGVMYIT
-1401 LGTLGTKFYNYKENN
+1401 LGTLGTKFYNYRENDM
-1416 TTTDKFNKDGSILS
+1416 TTDKFNKDESILH
-1430 TLDSQTFGKI
+1430 TLDSQTFGKVVV
-1440 SVDGDTITYTG
+1440 SGDTITYTG
-1451 YYYNRTT
+1451 YYFNRST

-1467 TLTSVAPPKDNKL
+1467 TLSAKKNNL

-1492 AVIGVGTGLG
+1492 AVIGVGVGLG
-1502 IHFGKKKKAKL
+1502 VFFAKKKKAKI
-1513 SA
+1513 AA

>member
-1 MSKSSTRRVPMVLI
+1 MVLI

-78 DSMTGDTKLVLES
+78 NSMTGDTKLVLES

-99 EALIKDA
+99 EALIQDA
-106 KDGVCPQFVLATG
+106 RDGKCPQFVLATG

-145 KIAGYENFQVFA
+145 KVAGYENFQVFA

-171 YSQKDGSARKSD
+171 YSQIDGSARKSD

-212 LTEYLPEDYWF
+212 LTQYLPADYWY

-232 SYNSDKVNIHYYN
+232 SYNSDKVNIHYYD

-306 VRINKSEYEV
+306 VRINKSEYEA
-316 LKAAGTADN
+316 LKAADKAAD

-337 NTDKEASADELAR
+337 NTDKEASADELAH

-369 GRLTEKLLDWMQK
+369 GRLTEPLLDWMQK

-418 LKDFTIYNWEN
+418 LKDFTVYNWEN

-488 NGKLGEDCVSN
+488 NGKLGEDCVSK
-499 VMTLNTVD
+499 VMTLDTVG

-517 EAAPWNQA
+517 DAAPWNQTA
-525 TYDAAIATY
+525 FDAAIAIY
-534 KANPTHTNWEAV
+534 KANPTHANWEAV

-562 MSRLNYNDYIT
+562 MSRLSYNDYIT

-583 LVGHFVS
+583 LVSHFIN
-590 QNTIDS
+590 QGTIDS

-602 DVVKSGNMV
+602 DVVAGDNMV
-611 VSLVAS
+611 VGLVRS
-617 TLFPDIQVPSE
+617 TLFPDFEKYNE
-628 EFEGDFDTV
+628 EDDDYENVSVDT
-637 KIDSQ
+637 KH
-642 KALCGL
+642 ALSGL
-648 VDYILYTV
+648 VDYILDTV

-664 EGKTVNKVL
+664 EGETVNKAL
-673 DVVNKVVGNI
+673 DLVNKVVGNI

-698 PANKGKM
+698 PENKGKM

-734 AKYTEVAC
+734 ATFSEVAC

-775 VFVDRLLKALL
+775 EFVEKLLSALL
-786 NPVFSDEGSV
+786 DPVFSNDGSL
-796 LKTLL
+796 LKTILN
-801 THKFDFNNAVTK
+801 HKFDFSDAVEKNYLTP
-813 GYITKDQMTSLKD
+813 DELESLKK
-826 GLGKGL
+826 GLGEGL
-832 PGLLKLPVVK
+832 PEILNMPLVKNLLQSMGITLELP
-842 TALEKFGIN
+842 E
-851 LQLADDF
+851 DY
-858 SIDAENFVI
+858 SIDATNFVLV
-867 ADVVNDLLPAIKP
+867 DVINDLLPAIKTV
-880 IVAKLLGFTLDGN
+880 VAKLLGFSLEGS

-924 TFATDVYPDL
+924 AFATDVYPDL

-940 AAPTTFQPHADYVY
+940 SAPTTFQPNENYVF
-954 GNVKLSYLASLNKV
+954 GGVKLSYLSTLNKV
-968 SKVGATFNAA
+968 STVGAAFNAA

-989 TTNFDTA
+989 TANFDTA
-996 SGTTTFT
+996 NGTSAYT
-1003 IRFYTDENVYGTFRL
+1003 IRFYTEENVYGTFRL

-1026 GKLST
+1026 GALST
-1031 SQKQAFLDYAANKTD
+1031 SQKQAFADYAVNKTD
-1046 YLDTKANA
+1046 YLDAKASA
-1054 TINGINVSM
+1054 TINGIKVDM

-1071 VPLIDLGLLCITHGQ
+1071 IPLIDLGLLCLTHGQ

-1091 TKQPYVYGDRDNAVA
+1091 TEQPYVYGDRDASVA
-1106 NSVIYYNCTT
+1106 NSVIYWNCTT
-1116 VTVSGLEAGKTY
+1116 VTISGLEAGKTY

-1149 FVKLDGYEKKALS
+1149 FVKLGGYEKKALS
-1162 FTTAKGKDADKFEFL
+1162 FTTAKDANSDSFEFL

-1187 SMYDESHEAVTALL
+1187 GMYTESHEAVSALL

-1238 TLNSSVFFTSGNH
+1238 TLNSSMFFTSGNH

-1258 GRYFNYTEM
+1258 GRYFNYTEN
-1267 KDGAAQPISGE
+1267 KDGNVQAISGE

-1286 AHFVVLNTNDTDENG
+1286 AHFTVLNTNDADENG

-1308 WLENDLANTDAKWK
+1308 WLKNDLANTNAKWK

-1328 SLYSAGSHAFDT
+1328 SLYSAGSHAFDG
-1340 EVIAMRSQLSKLFA
+1340 EVIAMRTQLTKLFA

-1372 YLVNKDGKV
+1372 YLVDKDGKV
-1381 VDKTNAEGVR
+1381 VDKTDGKGVR
-1391 YTGDGVLYIT
+1391 YTGDGVMYIT
-1401 LGTLGTKFYNYKENN
+1401 LGTLGTKFYTYRENN
-1416 TTTDKFNKDGSILS
+1416 MTTDKFNKDGSVLS
-1430 TLDSQTFGKI
+1430 TLDSQTFGKVVV
-1440 SVDGDTITYTG
+1440 SGDTITYTG
-1451 YYYNRTT
+1451 YYYNRST
-1458 GKIDEIGAT
+1458 GKIDEIGTT
-1467 TLTSVAPPKDNKL
+1467 TLSAKKNNL

-1492 AVIGVGTGLG
+1492 VVIGVGVGLG
-1502 IHFGKKKKAKL
+1502 VFFAKKKKAKI
-1513 SA
+1513 AA

>member
-1 MSKSSTRRVPMVLI
+1 MVLI

-38 ENIVKQNSLS
+38 GNIVKQNSLS

-78 DSMTGDTKLVLES
+78 NSMTGDTKLVLES

-99 EALIKDA
+99 EALIQDA
-106 KDGVCPQFVLATG
+106 KDGKCPQFVLATG

-202 NLTGDDGAID
+202 NLTGDDGAIN
-212 LTEYLPEDYWF
+212 LTEYLPEDYWY

-306 VRINKSEYEV
+306 VRINKSEYEA
-316 LKAAGTADN
+316 LKAADKAAD

-337 NTDKEASADELAR
+337 NTDKEASADELAH

-369 GRLTEKLLDWMQK
+369 GRLTEPVLDWMQK

-488 NGKLGEDCVSN
+488 NGKLGEDCVSK
-499 VMTLNTVD
+499 VMTLDTVG

-517 EAAPWNQA
+517 DAAPWNQA
-525 TYDAAIATY
+525 TYDAAIAIY
-534 KANPTHTNWEAV
+534 KAAPTHANWEAV

-562 MSRLNYNDYIT
+562 MSRLSYNDYIT

-583 LVGHFVS
+583 LVSHFIN
-590 QNTIDS
+590 QGTIDS

-602 DVVKSGNMV
+602 DVVAGDNMV
-611 VSLVAS
+611 VGLVRS
-617 TLFPDIQVPSE
+617 TLFPDFEKYNE
-628 EFEGDFDTV
+628 EDDDYENVSVDT
-637 KIDSQ
+637 KH
-642 KALCGL
+642 ALSGL
-648 VDYILYTV
+648 VDYILDTV

-664 EGKTVNKVL
+664 EGGTVNKAL
-673 DVVNKVVGNI
+673 DLVNKVVGNI

-698 PANKGKM
+698 PENKGKM
-705 KVQDIASFILTAHTI
+705 KVQDIASFIITAHTI

-734 AKYTEVAC
+734 ATFSEVAC

-775 VFVDRLLKALL
+775 EFVEKLLSALL
-786 NPVFSDEGSV
+786 DPVFSNDGSL
-796 LKTLL
+796 LKTILN
-801 THKFDFNNAVTK
+801 HKFDFSDAVEKNYLTP
-813 GYITKDQMTSLKD
+813 DELESLKK
-826 GLGKGL
+826 GLGEGL
-832 PGLLKLPVVK
+832 PEILKMPLVKNLLQSMGITLELP
-842 TALEKFGIN
+842 E
-851 LQLADDF
+851 DY
-858 SIDAENFVI
+858 SIDATNFVLV
-867 ADVVNDLLPAIKP
+867 DVINDLLPAIKTV
-880 IVAKLLGFTLDGN
+880 VAKLLGFSLEGS

-919 KDIVV
+919 KEIVV
-924 TFATDVYPDL
+924 AFATDVYPDL

-940 AAPTTFQPHADYVY
+940 SAPTTFQPNENYVF
-954 GNVKLSYLASLNKV
+954 GGVKLSYLSTLNKV
-968 SKVGATFNAA
+968 SAVGAEFNAA

-989 TTNFDTA
+989 TANFDTA
-996 SGTTTFT
+996 NGTSAYT
-1003 IRFYTDENVYGTFRL
+1003 IRFYTEENVYGTFRL

-1026 GKLST
+1026 GALST
-1031 SQKQAFLDYAANKTD
+1031 SQKQAFADYAVNKTD
-1046 YLDTKANA
+1046 YLDAKASA
-1054 TINGINVSM
+1054 TINGIKVDM

-1071 VPLIDLGLLCITHGQ
+1071 IPLIDLGLLCITHGQ

-1091 TKQPYVYGDRDNAVA
+1091 TEQPYVYGDRDASVA
-1106 NSVIYYNCTT
+1106 NSVIYWNCTT
-1116 VTVSGLEAGKTY
+1116 VTISGLEAGKTY

-1149 FVKLDGYEKKALS
+1149 FVKLGGYEEKALS
-1162 FTTAKGKDADKFEFL
+1162 FTTAKDANSDSFEFL

-1187 SMYDESHEAVTALL
+1187 GMYTESHEAVSALL

-1238 TLNSSVFFTSGNH
+1238 TLNSSMFFTSGNH

-1258 GRYFNYTEM
+1258 GRYFNYTEN
-1267 KDGAAQPISGE
+1267 KDGNVQAISGE

-1286 AHFVVLNTNDTDENG
+1286 AHFTVLDTNDATSDG
-1301 LGKDQLA
+1301 LGAEQLA
-1308 WLENDLANTDAKWK
+1308 WLKNDLANTNAKWK

-1328 SLYSAGSHAFDT
+1328 SLYSAGSHAFDG
-1340 EVIAMRSQLSKLFA
+1340 EVIAMRTQLTKLFA

-1372 YLVNKDGKV
+1372 YLVDKDGKV
-1381 VDKTNAEGVR
+1381 VDKTDGKGVR
-1391 YTGDGVLYIT
+1391 YTGDGVMYIT
-1401 LGTLGTKFYNYKENN
+1401 LGTLGTKFYTYRENN
-1416 TTTDKFNKDGSILS
+1416 MTTDKFNKDGSVLS
-1430 TLDSQTFGKI
+1430 TLDSQTFGKVVV
-1440 SVDGDTITYTG
+1440 SGDTITYTG
-1451 YYYNRTT
+1451 YYYNRST

-1467 TLTSVAPPKDNKL
+1467 TLSAKKNNL

-1492 AVIGVGTGLG
+1492 VVIGVGVGLG
-1502 IHFGKKKKAKL
+1502 VFFAKKKKAKI
-1513 SA
+1513 AA

>member
-1 MSKSSTRRVPMVLI
+1 MVLI

-38 ENIVKQNSLS
+38 GNIVKQNSLS

-63 YQDVKADNYKTSDFY
+63 YQDVKADDYKTSDFY

-99 EALIKDA
+99 EALIQDA
-106 KDGVCPQFVLATG
+106 KNGVCPQFVLATG

-171 YSQKDGSARKSD
+171 YSPIDGSARKSD

-202 NLTGDDGAID
+202 NLTGDDGAIN
-212 LTEYLPEDYWF
+212 LTEYLPTDYWF

-232 SYNSDKVNIHYYN
+232 SYNSDKINIHYYN

-291 VIDASDRQAADIGAL
+291 VIDASDRQASDIGAL
-306 VRINKSEYEV
+306 VRINKSEYDALKEAG
-316 LKAAGTADN
+316 KAAD

-350 ALASGSHVYRS
+350 ALTSGSHVYRS

-369 GRLTEKLLDWMQK
+369 GRLTEPLLDWMQK

-488 NGKLGEDCVSN
+488 NGKLGEDCVSK
-499 VMTLNTVD
+499 VMTLDTVG

-517 EAAPWNQA
+517 DASPWNQA
-525 TYDAAIATY
+525 AYDAAIAIY
-534 KANPTHTNWEAV
+534 KEAPTHANWEAV

-562 MSRLNYNDYIT
+562 MSRLSYNDYIT

-583 LVGHFVS
+583 LVSHFIN
-590 QNTIDS
+590 QGTIDS

-602 DVVKSGNMV
+602 DVVAGDNMV
-611 VSLVAS
+611 VGLVRS
-617 TLFPDIQVPSE
+617 TLFPDFEKYNE
-628 EFEGDFDTV
+628 EDNDYENVSVDT
-637 KIDSQ
+637 KH
-642 KALCGL
+642 ALSGL
-648 VDYILYTV
+648 VDYILDTV

-664 EGKTVNKVL
+664 EGETVNKAL
-673 DVVNKVVGNI
+673 DLVNKVVGNI

-698 PANKGKM
+698 PENKGKM

-734 AKYTEVAC
+734 ATFSEVAC

-775 VFVDRLLKALL
+775 EFVEKLLSALL
-786 NPVFSDEGSV
+786 DPVFSNDGSL
-796 LKTLL
+796 LKTILN
-801 THKFDFNNAVTK
+801 HKFDFSDAVEKNYLTP
-813 GYITKDQMTSLKD
+813 DELESLKK
-826 GLGKGL
+826 GLGEGL
-832 PGLLKLPVVK
+832 PEILKMPLVKNLLQSMGITLELP
-842 TALEKFGIN
+842 E
-851 LQLADDF
+851 DY
-858 SIDAENFVI
+858 SIDATNFVLV
-867 ADVVNDLLPAIKP
+867 DVINDLLPAIKTV
-880 IVAKLLGFTLDGN
+880 VAKLLGFSLEGS
-893 DVIGIV
+893 DVVGIV

-919 KDIVV
+919 KEIVV
-924 TFATDVYPDL
+924 AFATDVYPDL

-940 AAPTTFQPHADYVY
+940 SAPTTFQPNENYVF
-954 GNVKLSYLASLNKV
+954 GGVKLSYLSTLNKV
-968 SKVGATFNAA
+968 SAVGAEFNAA

-989 TTNFDTA
+989 TANFDTA
-996 SGTTTFT
+996 NGTSAYT
-1003 IRFYTDENVYGTFRL
+1003 IRFYTEENIYGTFRL

-1026 GKLST
+1026 GALST
-1031 SQKQAFLDYAANKTD
+1031 SQKQAFADYAVNKTD
-1046 YLDTKANA
+1046 YLDAKASA
-1054 TINGINVSM
+1054 TINGIKVDM

-1071 VPLIDLGLLCITHGQ
+1071 IPLIDLGLLCLTHGQ

-1091 TKQPYVYGDRDNAVA
+1091 TEQPYVYGDRDASVA
-1106 NSVIYYNCTT
+1106 NSVIYWNCTT
-1116 VTVSGLEAGKTY
+1116 VTISGLEAGKTY

-1139 DEVNT
+1139 DDVST

-1149 FVKLDGYEKKALS
+1149 FVKLGGYEKKALS
-1162 FTTAKGKDADKFEFL
+1162 FTTAKDANSDSFEFL

-1187 SMYDESHEAVTALL
+1187 GMYTESHEAVSALL

-1238 TLNSSVFFTSGNH
+1238 TLNSSMFFTSGNH

-1258 GRYFNYTEM
+1258 GRYFNYTEN
-1267 KDGAAQPISGE
+1267 KDGNVQAISGE

-1286 AHFVVLNTNDTDENG
+1286 AHFTVLDTNDATSDG
-1301 LGKDQLA
+1301 LGAEQLA
-1308 WLENDLANTDAKWK
+1308 WLKNDLANTNAKWK

-1328 SLYSAGSHAFDT
+1328 SLYSAGSHAFDG
-1340 EVIAMRSQLSKLFA
+1340 EVIAMRTQLTKLFA

-1363 GHDHTYTET
+1363 GHDHSYTET
-1372 YLVNKDGKV
+1372 YLVDKDGKV
-1381 VDKTNAEGVR
+1381 VDKTDGKGVR
-1391 YTGDGVLYIT
+1391 YTGDGVMYIT
-1401 LGTLGTKFYNYKENN
+1401 LGTLGTKFYNYRENDM
-1416 TTTDKFNKDGSILS
+1416 TTDKFNKDESILH
-1430 TLDSQTFGKI
+1430 TLDSQTFGKVVV
-1440 SVDGDTITYTG
+1440 SGDTITYTG
-1451 YYYNRTT
+1451 YYFNRST

-1467 TLTSVAPPKDNKL
+1467 TLSAKKNNL

-1492 AVIGVGTGLG
+1492 AVIGVGVGLG
-1502 IHFGKKKKAKL
+1502 VFFAKKKKAKI
-1513 SA
+1513 AA

>member
-38 ENIVKQNSLS
+38 GNIVKKNSLS

-78 DSMTGDTKLVLES
+78 NSMTGDTKLVLES

-99 EALIKDA
+99 EALIQDA
-106 KDGVCPQFVLATG
+106 RDGKCPQFVLATG

-145 KIAGYENFQVFA
+145 KVRGYENFQVFA

-171 YSQKDGSARKSD
+171 YSQIDGSARKSD

-212 LTEYLPEDYWF
+212 LTQYLPADYWY

-232 SYNSDKVNIHYYN
+232 SYNSDKVNIHYYD

-306 VRINKSEYEV
+306 VRINKSEYEA
-316 LKAAGTADN
+316 LKAADKAAD

-337 NTDKEASADELAR
+337 NTDKEASADELAH
-350 ALASGSHVYRS
+350 ALASGNHVYRS

-369 GRLTEKLLDWMQK
+369 GRLTEPVLDWMQK

-418 LKDFTIYNWEN
+418 LKDFTVYNWEN

-488 NGKLGEDCVSN
+488 NGKLGEDCVSK
-499 VMTLNTVD
+499 VMTLDTVG

-517 EAAPWNQA
+517 DAAPWNQA
-525 TYDAAIATY
+525 TYDTAIAIY
-534 KANPTHTNWEAV
+534 KANPTHANWEAV

-562 MSRLNYNDYIT
+562 MSRLSYNDYIT

-583 LVGHFVS
+583 LVSHFIN
-590 QNTIDS
+590 QGTIDS

-602 DVVKSGNMV
+602 DVVAGDNMV
-611 VSLVAS
+611 VGLVRS
-617 TLFPDIQVPSE
+617 TLFPDFEKYNE
-628 EFEGDFDTV
+628 EDDDYENVSVDT
-637 KIDSQ
+637 KH
-642 KALCGL
+642 ALSGL
-648 VDYILYTV
+648 VDYILDTV
-656 LYDMPYQY
+656 LYNMPYQY
-664 EGKTVNKVL
+664 EGGTVNKAL
-673 DVVNKVVGNI
+673 DLVNKVVGNI

-698 PANKGKM
+698 PENKGKM

-734 AKYTEVAC
+734 ATFSEVAC

-775 VFVDRLLKALL
+775 EFVEKLLSALL
-786 NPVFSDEGSV
+786 DPVFSNDGSL
-796 LKTLL
+796 LKTILN
-801 THKFDFNNAVTK
+801 HKFDFSDAVEKNYLTA
-813 GYITKDQMTSLKD
+813 DELESLKK
-826 GLGKGL
+826 GLGEGL
-832 PGLLKLPVVK
+832 PEILNMPLVKNLLQSMGITLELP
-842 TALEKFGIN
+842 E
-851 LQLADDF
+851 DY
-858 SIDAENFVI
+858 SIDATNFVLV
-867 ADVVNDLLPAIKP
+867 DVINDLLPAIKTV
-880 IVAKLLGFTLDGN
+880 VAKLLGFSLEGS

-919 KDIVV
+919 KEIVV
-924 TFATDVYPDL
+924 AFATDVYPDL

-940 AAPTTFQPHADYVY
+940 SAPTTFQPNENYVF
-954 GNVKLSYLASLNKV
+954 GGVKLSYLSTLNKV
-968 SKVGATFNAA
+968 SAVGAEFNAA

-989 TTNFDTA
+989 TANFDTA
-996 SGTTTFT
+996 NGTSAYT
-1003 IRFYTDENVYGTFRL
+1003 IRFYTEENVYGTFRL

-1026 GKLST
+1026 GALST
-1031 SQKQAFLDYAANKTD
+1031 SQKQAFADYAVNKTD
-1046 YLDTKANA
+1046 YLDAKASA
-1054 TINGINVSM
+1054 TINGIKVDM

-1071 VPLIDLGLLCITHGQ
+1071 IPLIDLGLLCLTHGQ

-1091 TKQPYVYGDRDNAVA
+1091 TEQPYVYGDRDASVA
-1106 NSVIYYNCTT
+1106 NSVIYWNCTT

-1149 FVKLDGYEKKALS
+1149 FVKLGGYEKKALS
-1162 FTTAKGKDADKFEFL
+1162 FTTAKDANSDSFEFL

-1187 SMYDESHEAVTALL
+1187 GMYTESHEAVSALL

-1238 TLNSSVFFTSGNH
+1238 TLNSSMFFTSGNH

-1258 GRYFNYTEM
+1258 GRYFNYTEN
-1267 KDGAAQPISGE
+1267 KDGNVQAISGE

-1286 AHFVVLNTNDTDENG
+1286 AHFTVLDTNDATSDG
-1301 LGKDQLA
+1301 LGAEQLA
-1308 WLENDLANTDAKWK
+1308 WLKNDLANTNAKWK

-1328 SLYSAGSHAFDT
+1328 SLYSAGSHAFDG
-1340 EVIAMRSQLSKLFA
+1340 EVIAMRTQLTKLFA

-1372 YLVNKDGKV
+1372 YLVDKDGKV
-1381 VDKTNAEGVR
+1381 VDKTDGKGVR
-1391 YTGDGVLYIT
+1391 YTGDGVMYIT
-1401 LGTLGTKFYNYKENN
+1401 LGTLGTKFYTYRENDM
-1416 TTTDKFNKDGSILS
+1416 TTDKFNKDGSVLS
-1430 TLDSQTFGKI
+1430 TLDSQTFGKVVV
-1440 SVDGDTITYTG
+1440 SGDTITYTG
-1451 YYYNRTT
+1451 YYFNRST

-1467 TLTSVAPPKDNKL
+1467 TLSAKKNNL

-1492 AVIGVGTGLG
+1492 AVIGVGVGLG
-1502 IHFGKKKKAKL
+1502 VFFAKKKKAKI
-1513 SA
+1513 AA

>member
-1 MSKSSTRRVPMVLI
+1 MVLI

-78 DSMTGDTKLVLES
+78 NSMTGDTKLVLES

-99 EALIKDA
+99 EALIQDA
-106 KDGVCPQFVLATG
+106 RDGKCPQFVLATG

-145 KIAGYENFQVFA
+145 KVAGYENFQVFA

-171 YSQKDGSARKSD
+171 YSQIDGSARKSD

-212 LTEYLPEDYWF
+212 LTQYLPADYWY

-232 SYNSDKVNIHYYN
+232 SYNSDKVNIHYYD

-306 VRINKSEYEV
+306 VRINKSEYEA
-316 LKAAGTADN
+316 LKAADKAAD

-337 NTDKEASADELAR
+337 NTDKEASADELAH

-369 GRLTEKLLDWMQK
+369 GRLTEPLLDWMQK

-418 LKDFTIYNWEN
+418 LKDFTVYNWEN

-488 NGKLGEDCVSN
+488 NGKLGEDCVSK
-499 VMTLNTVD
+499 VMTLDTVG

-517 EAAPWNQA
+517 DAAPWNQTA
-525 TYDAAIATY
+525 FDAAIAIY
-534 KANPTHTNWEAV
+534 KANPTHANWEAV

-562 MSRLNYNDYIT
+562 MSRLSYNDYIT

-583 LVGHFVS
+583 LVSHFIN
-590 QNTIDS
+590 QGTIDS

-602 DVVKSGNMV
+602 DVVAGDNMV
-611 VSLVAS
+611 VGLVRS
-617 TLFPDIQVPSE
+617 TLFPDFEKYNE
-628 EFEGDFDTV
+628 EDDDYENVSVDT
-637 KIDSQ
+637 KH
-642 KALCGL
+642 ALSGL
-648 VDYILYTV
+648 VDYILDTV

-664 EGKTVNKVL
+664 EGETVNKAL
-673 DVVNKVVGNI
+673 DLVNKVVGNI

-698 PANKGKM
+698 PENKGKM

-734 AKYTEVAC
+734 ATFSEVAC

-775 VFVDRLLKALL
+775 EFVEKLLSALL
-786 NPVFSDEGSV
+786 DPVFSNDGSL
-796 LKTLL
+796 LKTILN
-801 THKFDFNNAVTK
+801 HKFDFSDAVEKNYLTP
-813 GYITKDQMTSLKD
+813 DELESLKK
-826 GLGKGL
+826 GLGEGL
-832 PGLLKLPVVK
+832 PEILNMPLVKNLLQSMGITLELP
-842 TALEKFGIN
+842 E
-851 LQLADDF
+851 DY
-858 SIDAENFVI
+858 SIDATNFVLV
-867 ADVVNDLLPAIKP
+867 DVINDLLPAIKTV
-880 IVAKLLGFTLDGN
+880 VAKLLGFSLEGS
-893 DVIGIV
+893 DVVGIV

-919 KDIVV
+919 KEIVV
-924 TFATDVYPDL
+924 AFATDVYPDL

-940 AAPTTFQPHADYVY
+940 SAPTTFQPNENYVF
-954 GNVKLSYLASLNKV
+954 GGVKLSYLSTLNKV
-968 SKVGATFNAA
+968 SAVGAEFNAA

-989 TTNFDTA
+989 TANFDTA
-996 SGTTTFT
+996 NGTSAYT
-1003 IRFYTDENVYGTFRL
+1003 IRFYTEENVYGTFRL

-1026 GKLST
+1026 GALST
-1031 SQKQAFLDYAANKTD
+1031 SQKQAFADYAVNKTD
-1046 YLDTKANA
+1046 YLDAKASA
-1054 TINGINVSM
+1054 TINGIKVDM

-1071 VPLIDLGLLCITHGQ
+1071 IPLIDLGLLCLTHGQ

-1091 TKQPYVYGDRDNAVA
+1091 TEQPYVYGDRDASVA
-1106 NSVIYYNCTT
+1106 NSVIYWNCTT
-1116 VTVSGLEAGKTY
+1116 VTISGLEAGKTY

-1139 DEVNT
+1139 DDVST

-1149 FVKLDGYEKKALS
+1149 FVKLGGYEKKALS
-1162 FTTAKGKDADKFEFL
+1162 FTTAKDANSDSFEFL

-1187 SMYDESHEAVTALL
+1187 GMYTESHEAVSALL

-1238 TLNSSVFFTSGNH
+1238 TLNSSMFFTSGNH
-1251 ENNTGAM
+1251 ENTTGAM
-1258 GRYFNYTEM
+1258 GRYFNYTEN
-1267 KDGAAQPISGE
+1267 KDGNVQAISGE

-1286 AHFVVLNTNDTDENG
+1286 AHFTVLDTNDATSDG
-1301 LGKDQLA
+1301 LGAEQLA
-1308 WLENDLANTDAKWK
+1308 WLKNDLANTNAKWK

-1328 SLYSAGSHAFDT
+1328 SLYSAGSHAFDG
-1340 EVIAMRSQLSKLFA
+1340 EVIAMRTQLTKLFA

-1372 YLVNKDGKV
+1372 YLVDKDGKV
-1381 VDKTNAEGVR
+1381 VDKTDGKGVR
-1391 YTGDGVLYIT
+1391 YTGDGVMYIT
-1401 LGTLGTKFYNYKENN
+1401 LGTLGTKFYTYRENN
-1416 TTTDKFNKDGSILS
+1416 MTTDKFNKDGSILS
-1430 TLDSQTFGKI
+1430 TLDSQTFGKVVV
-1440 SVDGDTITYTG
+1440 SGDTITYTG
-1451 YYYNRTT
+1451 YYYNRST

-1467 TLTSVAPPKDNKL
+1467 TLSAKKNNL

-1492 AVIGVGTGLG
+1492 VVIGVGVGLG
-1502 IHFGKKKKAKL
+1502 VFFAKKKKAKI
-1513 SA
+1513 AA

>member
-1 MSKSSTRRVPMVLI
+1 MVLI

-38 ENIVKQNSLS
+38 GNIVKKNSLS

-78 DSMTGDTKLVLES
+78 NSMTGDTKLVLES

-99 EALIKDA
+99 EALIQDA
-106 KDGVCPQFVLATG
+106 RDGKCPQFVLATG

-145 KIAGYENFQVFA
+145 KVRGYENFQVFA

-171 YSQKDGSARKSD
+171 YSQIDGSARKSD

-212 LTEYLPEDYWF
+212 LTQYLPADYWY

-232 SYNSDKVNIHYYN
+232 SYNSDKVNIHYYD

-306 VRINKSEYEV
+306 VRINKSEYEA
-316 LKAAGTADN
+316 LKAADKAAD

-337 NTDKEASADELAR
+337 NTDKEASADELAH
-350 ALASGSHVYRS
+350 ALASGNHVYRS

-369 GRLTEKLLDWMQK
+369 GRLTEPVLDWMQK

-488 NGKLGEDCVSN
+488 NGKLGEDCVSK
-499 VMTLNTVD
+499 VMTLDTVG

-517 EAAPWNQA
+517 DAAPWNQA
-525 TYDAAIATY
+525 TYDTAIAIY
-534 KANPTHTNWEAV
+534 KANPTHANWEAV

-562 MSRLNYNDYIT
+562 MSRLSYNDYIT

-583 LVGHFVS
+583 LVSHFIN
-590 QNTIDS
+590 QGTIDS

-602 DVVKSGNMV
+602 DVVAGDNMV
-611 VSLVAS
+611 VGLVRS
-617 TLFPDIQVPSE
+617 TLFPDFEKYNE
-628 EFEGDFDTV
+628 EDDDYENVSVDT
-637 KIDSQ
+637 KH
-642 KALCGL
+642 ALSGL
-648 VDYILYTV
+648 VDYILDTV
-656 LYDMPYQY
+656 LYNMPYQY
-664 EGKTVNKVL
+664 EGGTVNKAL
-673 DVVNKVVGNI
+673 DLVNKVVGNI

-698 PANKGKM
+698 PENKGKM

-734 AKYTEVAC
+734 ATFSEVAC

-775 VFVDRLLKALL
+775 EFVEKLLSALL
-786 NPVFSDEGSV
+786 DPVFSNDGSL
-796 LKTLL
+796 LKTILN
-801 THKFDFNNAVTK
+801 HKFDFSDAVKKNYLTP
-813 GYITKDQMTSLKD
+813 DELESLKK
-826 GLGKGL
+826 GLGEGL
-832 PGLLKLPVVK
+832 PEILKMPLVKNLLQSMGITLELP
-842 TALEKFGIN
+842 E
-851 LQLADDF
+851 DY
-858 SIDAENFVI
+858 SIDATNFMLVDVI
-867 ADVVNDLLPAIKP
+867 NDLLPAIKTV
-880 IVAKLLGFTLDGN
+880 VAKLLGFSLEGS

-919 KDIVV
+919 KEIVV
-924 TFATDVYPDL
+924 AFATDVYPDL

-940 AAPTTFQPHADYVY
+940 SAPTTFQPNENYVF
-954 GNVKLSYLASLNKV
+954 GGVKLSYLSTLNKV
-968 SKVGATFNAA
+968 SAVGAEFNAA

-989 TTNFDTA
+989 TANFDTA
-996 SGTTTFT
+996 NGTSAYT
-1003 IRFYTDENVYGTFRL
+1003 IRFYTEENVYGTFRL

-1026 GKLST
+1026 GALST
-1031 SQKQAFLDYAANKTD
+1031 SQKQAFADYAVNKTD
-1046 YLDTKANA
+1046 YLDAKASA
-1054 TINGINVSM
+1054 TINGIKVDM

-1071 VPLIDLGLLCITHGQ
+1071 IPLIDLGLLCLTHGQ

-1091 TKQPYVYGDRDNAVA
+1091 TEQPYVYGDRDASVA
-1106 NSVIYYNCTT
+1106 NSVIYWNCTT
-1116 VTVSGLEAGKTY
+1116 VTISGLEAGKTY

-1149 FVKLDGYEKKALS
+1149 FVKLGGYEKKALS
-1162 FTTAKGKDADKFEFL
+1162 LTTAKDANSDSFEFL

-1187 SMYDESHEAVTALL
+1187 GMYTESHEAVSALL

-1238 TLNSSVFFTSGNH
+1238 TLNSSMFFTSGNH

-1258 GRYFNYTEM
+1258 GRYFNYTEN
-1267 KDGAAQPISGE
+1267 KDGNVQAISGE

-1286 AHFVVLNTNDTDENG
+1286 AHFTVLDTNDATSDG
-1301 LGKDQLA
+1301 LGAEQLA
-1308 WLENDLANTDAKWK
+1308 WLKNDLANTNAKWK

-1328 SLYSAGSHAFDT
+1328 SLYSAGSHAFDG
-1340 EVIAMRSQLSKLFA
+1340 EVIAMRTQLTKLFA

-1372 YLVNKDGKV
+1372 YLVDKDGKV
-1381 VDKTNAEGVR
+1381 VDKTDGKGVR
-1391 YTGDGVLYIT
+1391 YTGDGVMYIT
-1401 LGTLGTKFYNYKENN
+1401 LGTLGTKFYTYRENN
-1416 TTTDKFNKDGSILS
+1416 MTTDKFNKDGSVLS
-1430 TLDSQTFGKI
+1430 TLDSQTFGKVVV
-1440 SVDGDTITYTG
+1440 SGDTITYTG
-1451 YYYNRTT
+1451 YYFNRST

-1467 TLTSVAPPKDNKL
+1467 TLSAKKNNL

-1492 AVIGVGTGLG
+1492 VVICVGVGLG
-1502 IHFGKKKKAKL
+1502 VFFAKKKKAKI
-1513 SA
+1513 AA